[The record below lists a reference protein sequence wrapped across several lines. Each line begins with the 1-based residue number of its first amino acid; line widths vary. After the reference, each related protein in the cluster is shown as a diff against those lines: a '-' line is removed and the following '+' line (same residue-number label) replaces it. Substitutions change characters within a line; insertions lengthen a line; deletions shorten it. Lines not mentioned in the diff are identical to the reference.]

1 MTNSNQTPRADDDI
15 TGIAAYFIRN
25 RVISWMISLIF
36 LIGGA
41 AAFFGLGRLEDPAFT
56 IKDAMVVTSYP
67 GATPQQVE
75 EEVTYPLEKAIQQL
89 TYVDEVNSIS
99 SRGLSQI
106 TVTMKNN
113 YGPDDLPQ
121 IWDELRRK
129 VNDLKGSLPPGVNDP
144 QVIDDFGDVY
154 GILLAVTGDGYSYKE
169 LLDYVDYLRR
179 ELELIDGVSKV
190 SVSGQQ
196 QEQVFIEISMKR
208 LSSLGLSPSTV
219 FNLLSTQNV
228 VSDAGAVRIGSE
240 YIRIQPTGEFQNVD
254 QLGDL
259 ILTESGAQG
268 LIYLRDVAEI
278 TRGYI
283 EVPSN
288 IITFNGHLALNLGVS
303 FAQGVNVV
311 EVGQRFDRRLAEL
324 KYQQPVG
331 VEIAEIYSQPKEVDK
346 SVSGFVVSLGQAVAI
361 VIVVLLFFM
370 GLRSGLLIGLI
381 LLLTVL
387 GTFIFMK
394 YFAIDLQRI
403 SLGALV
409 IALGMLVDNAIVVVE
424 GILIGTQK
432 GRTRLQA
439 ATDIVTQTKWPLL
452 GATVIAV
459 TAFAPIG
466 LSEDSTGE
474 YCGTLFTVLLIS
486 LMLSWFTAI
495 SITPFFADIF
505 FKGQKNAAGSEDA
518 DPYNGIIFVVYR
530 RFLQL
535 CMRQA
540 WFTVIVLVVGLAA
553 SVYGFGFVK
562 QAFFPSS
569 TTPMFQA
576 DIWLPEGTDIR
587 ATNTKLKALES
598 WITQQDGVEHVTTT
612 AGKGLQRFMLT
623 YAPEKSYAAYG
634 EITTRVTSYESLDAL
649 MVKFRAHVEQQFPEV
664 NYKLKKIELGP
675 GGGAK
680 IEARLIGS
688 DPTVLRSLAAEVQGI
703 MRDDPGATNIR
714 HDWRERTKVL
724 EPKFNESQARR
735 YGITKSDVDDFLSMS
750 FSGLSIGVYRDGTTL
765 MPIVARLPEEERVDI
780 RNIEGMKIWSP
791 ALSEFIPLQQ
801 VTLGY
806 DMRWED
812 PIIVRKN
819 RKRMLT
825 VMADPDLL
833 GEETAATLQSRLQ
846 TKIEALEFP
855 PGYSLEWGG
864 EYESSADA
872 QASLFTTMP
881 MGYLFMF
888 LITVFLFNSIK
899 EPIIVWCTV
908 PLALIG
914 VTSGLL
920 LLDTPF
926 GFMALLGFLSLSG
939 MVLKNGIVLLDQ
951 IEIEMKLGKDPYV
964 AVVDAALS
972 RVRPVCMAAITTILG
987 MIPLLPDIFFKP
999 MAVTIMFGLGFATVL
1014 TLIVVPVLYRLFH
1027 SVRVPN
1033 GREPS
1038 DPSAQGMQE
1047 ATQ

>member
-1 MTNSNQTPRADDDI
+1 MSEQNKVPLSDDDV

-25 RVISWMISLIF
+25 RVISWMVSLIF
-36 LIGGA
+36 LIGGI

-99 SRGLSQI
+99 NRGLSQI

-129 VNDLKGSLPPGVNDP
+129 VNDLKVTLPPGVNEP

-154 GILLAVTGDGYSYKE
+154 GILLAVTGEGYSYKE

-179 ELELIDGVSKV
+179 ELELVDGVSKV

-196 QEQVFIEISMKR
+196 QEQVFIEVSMKK
-208 LSSLGLSPSTV
+208 LSSIGLSPNTV
-219 FNLLSTQNV
+219 FNLLSTQNI
-228 VSDAGAVRIGSE
+228 VSDAGAIRIGDE
-240 YIRIQPTGEFQNVD
+240 YIRIQPTGEFQSVD
-254 QLGDL
+254 ELGDL
-259 ILTESGAQG
+259 LITESGAQG
-268 LIYLRDVAEI
+268 LIFLKDVAEI
-278 TRGYI
+278 KRGYV

-288 IITFNGHLALNLGVS
+288 IINFNGSLALNVGVS

-311 EVGQRFDRRLAEL
+311 EVGKAFDRRLAEL
-324 KYQQPVG
+324 KFQQPVG
-331 VEIAEIYSQPKEVDK
+331 VEISEIYSQPKEVDK
-346 SVSGFVVSLGQAVAI
+346 SVSGFVISLAQAVGI
-361 VIVVLLFFM
+361 VIIVLLFFM

-394 YFAIDLQRI
+394 YLAIDLQRI

-495 SITPFFADIF
+495 SLTPFFADIF
-505 FKGQKNAAGSEDA
+505 FKGQKIKQGEGEEN
-518 DPYNGIIFVVYR
+518 DPYNGIIFVAYKK
-530 RFLQL
+530 FLEF
-535 CMRQA
+535 CMRRA
-540 WFTVIVLVVGLAA
+540 WLTVVVLIVGLGA
-553 SVYGFGFVK
+553 SVYGFTLVK
-562 QAFFPSS
+562 QSFFPSS
-569 TTPMFQA
+569 TTPIFQL
-576 DIWLPEGTDIR
+576 DVWLPEGTDIR
-587 ATNTKLKALES
+587 ATNDKLKELES
-598 WITQQDGVEHVTTT
+598 WLAEQEHVDHITTT

-634 EITTRVTSYESLDAL
+634 EITTRVDNYEAL
-649 MVKFRAHVEQQFPEV
+649 APLMARFRDHLKANYPEI
-664 NYKLKKIELGP
+664 NYKLKQIELGP

-680 IEARLIGS
+680 IEARIIGS
-688 DPTVLRSLAAEVQGI
+688 DPTVLRTIAAQVMDI
-703 MRDDPGATNIR
+703 MYADPGATNIR
-714 HDWRERTKVL
+714 HDWRERTQVL
-724 EPKFNESQARR
+724 EPQFNESQARR

-750 FSGLSIGVYRDGTTL
+750 FSGMTIGLYRDGTTL
-765 MPIVARLPEEERVDI
+765 MPIVARLPEDERIDI

-791 ALSEFIPLQQ
+791 AQSEFIPLQQ
-801 VTLGY
+801 VTMGY

-825 VMADPDLL
+825 VMADPDIL
-833 GEETAATLQSRLQ
+833 GEETASTLQKRLQ
-846 TKIEALEFP
+846 PQIEAIQMP

-864 EYESSADA
+864 EYESSGDA
-872 QASLFTTMP
+872 QESLFTTMP

-899 EPIIVWCTV
+899 EPLIVWLTV

-914 VTSGLL
+914 VTTGLL
-920 LLDTPF
+920 ALNTPF

-951 IEIEMKLGKDPYV
+951 IEIEMKSGKEAYD
-964 AVVDAALS
+964 AVVDAAVS

-999 MAVTIMFGLGFATVL
+999 MAVTIMFGLGFATIL

-1027 SVRVPN
+1027 KVSVPK
-1033 GREPS
+1033 
-1038 DPSAQGMQE
+1038 
-1047 ATQ
+1047 

>member
-1 MTNSNQTPRADDDI
+1 MSEQNKVPQSDDDV

-25 RVISWMISLIF
+25 RVISWMVSLIF
-36 LIGGA
+36 LIGGI

-99 SRGLSQI
+99 NRGLSQI

-129 VNDLKGSLPPGVNDP
+129 VNDLKVTLPPGVNEP

-179 ELELIDGVSKV
+179 ELELVDGVSKV

-196 QEQVFIEISMKR
+196 QEQVFIEVSMKK
-208 LSSLGLSPSTV
+208 LSSIGLSPNTV
-219 FNLLSTQNV
+219 FNLLSTQNI
-228 VSDAGAVRIGSE
+228 VSDAGAIRIGDE
-240 YIRIQPTGEFQNVD
+240 YIRIQPTGEFQSVD
-254 QLGDL
+254 ELGDL
-259 ILTESGAQG
+259 LITESGAQG
-268 LIYLRDVAEI
+268 LIFLKDVAEI
-278 TRGYI
+278 KRGYV

-288 IITFNGHLALNLGVS
+288 IINFNGSLALNVGVS

-311 EVGQRFDRRLAEL
+311 EVGKAFDRRLAEL

-331 VEIAEIYSQPKEVDK
+331 VEISEIYSQPKEVDK
-346 SVSGFVVSLGQAVAI
+346 SVSGFVISLAQAVGI
-361 VIVVLLFFM
+361 VIIVLLFFM

-394 YFAIDLQRI
+394 YLAIDLQRI

-495 SITPFFADIF
+495 SLTPFFADIF
-505 FKGQKNAAGSEDA
+505 FKGQKIKQGEGEGEEN
-518 DPYNGIIFVVYR
+518 DPYNGIIFVAYKK
-530 RFLQL
+530 FLEF
-535 CMRQA
+535 CMRRA
-540 WFTVIVLVVGLAA
+540 WLTVVVLIVGLGA
-553 SVYGFGFVK
+553 SVYGFTLVK
-562 QAFFPSS
+562 QSFFPSS
-569 TTPMFQA
+569 TTPIFQL
-576 DIWLPEGTDIR
+576 DVWLPEGTDIR
-587 ATNTKLKALES
+587 ATNDKLKELES
-598 WITQQDGVEHVTTT
+598 WLAEQEHVDHITTT

-634 EITTRVTSYESLDAL
+634 EITTRVDNYEAL
-649 MVKFRAHVEQQFPEV
+649 APLMARFRDHLKANYPEI
-664 NYKLKKIELGP
+664 NYKLKQIELGP

-680 IEARLIGS
+680 IEARIIGS
-688 DPTVLRSLAAEVQGI
+688 DPTVLRTIAAQVMDI
-703 MRDDPGATNIR
+703 MYADPGATNIR
-714 HDWRERTKVL
+714 H
-724 EPKFNESQARR
+724 
-735 YGITKSDVDDFLSMS
+735 
-750 FSGLSIGVYRDGTTL
+750 
-765 MPIVARLPEEERVDI
+765 
-780 RNIEGMKIWSP
+780 
-791 ALSEFIPLQQ
+791 
-801 VTLGY
+801 
-806 DMRWED
+806 
-812 PIIVRKN
+812 
-819 RKRMLT
+819 
-825 VMADPDLL
+825 
-833 GEETAATLQSRLQ
+833 
-846 TKIEALEFP
+846 
-855 PGYSLEWGG
+855 
-864 EYESSADA
+864 
-872 QASLFTTMP
+872 
-881 MGYLFMF
+881 
-888 LITVFLFNSIK
+888 
-899 EPIIVWCTV
+899 
-908 PLALIG
+908 
-914 VTSGLL
+914 
-920 LLDTPF
+920 
-926 GFMALLGFLSLSG
+926 
-939 MVLKNGIVLLDQ
+939 
-951 IEIEMKLGKDPYV
+951 
-964 AVVDAALS
+964 
-972 RVRPVCMAAITTILG
+972 
-987 MIPLLPDIFFKP
+987 
-999 MAVTIMFGLGFATVL
+999 
-1014 TLIVVPVLYRLFH
+1014 
-1027 SVRVPN
+1027 
-1033 GREPS
+1033 
-1038 DPSAQGMQE
+1038 
-1047 ATQ
+1047 

>member
-1 MTNSNQTPRADDDI
+1 MSEQNNVAPQKDDDENV

-25 RVISWMISLIF
+25 RVISWMVSLIF
-36 LIGGA
+36 LIGGIS
-41 AAFFGLGRLEDPAFT
+41 AFFGLGRLEDPAFT

-75 EEVTYPLEKAIQQL
+75 EEVTYPIEKAIQQL

-129 VNDLKGSLPPGVNDP
+129 VNDLKGTLPPGVNDP
-144 QVIDDFGDVY
+144 SVIDDFGDVY

-179 ELELIDGVSKV
+179 ELELVDGVSKV

-196 QEQVFIEISMKR
+196 QEQVFIEISMKK
-208 LSSLGLSPSTV
+208 LSSLGLSPNTV

-228 VSDAGAVRIGSE
+228 VSDAGAIRIGDE
-240 YIRIQPTGEFQNVD
+240 YIRIQPTGEFQSVD
-254 QLGDL
+254 ELGDL
-259 ILTESGAQG
+259 LLTESGAQG
-268 LIYLRDVAEI
+268 LIFLKDVADI
-278 TRGYI
+278 KRGYVD
-283 EVPSN
+283 VPTN
-288 IITFNGHLALNLGVS
+288 IINYNGELALNMGIS

-311 EVGQRFDRRLAEL
+311 EVGKAFDRRVAEL

-331 VEIAEIYSQPKEVDK
+331 VEISEIYNQPKEVDK
-346 SVSGFVVSLGQAVAI
+346 SVSGFVVSLAQAVGI

-495 SITPFFADIF
+495 SLTPFFADIF
-505 FKGQKNAAGSEDA
+505 FKGQKIKSGEGEDN
-518 DPYNGIIFVVYR
+518 DPYNGIIFVVYKK
-530 RFLQL
+530 FLNF
-535 CMRQA
+535 CMRRA
-540 WFTVIVLVVGLAA
+540 WFTVVVLVAGLAA
-553 SVYGFGFVK
+553 SVYGFTHVK

-569 TTPMFQA
+569 TTPIFQL
-576 DIWLPEGTDIR
+576 DVWLPEGTDIR
-587 ATNTKLKALES
+587 ATNDKLKELEG
-598 WITQQDGVEHVTTT
+598 WLAKQDHVEHITTT

-623 YAPEKSYAAYG
+623 YSPEKSYAAYG
-634 EITTRVTSYESLDAL
+634 EITTRVENYEAL
-649 MVKFRAHVEQQFPEV
+649 APLMDRFRDHIKTNYPEI
-664 NYKLKKIELGP
+664 NYKLKQIELGP

-680 IEARLIGS
+680 IEARVIGS
-688 DPTVLRSLAAEVQGI
+688 DPTVLRTIAAQV
-703 MRDDPGATNIR
+703 MDVMYADPGATNIR
-714 HDWRERTKVL
+714 HDWRERTQVL
-724 EPKFNESQARR
+724 EPQFNESQARR

-750 FSGLSIGVYRDGTTL
+750 FSGMNIGLYRDGTTL
-765 MPIVARLPEEERVDI
+765 MPIVARLPEDERIDI

-791 ALSEFIPLQQ
+791 AQSEFIPLQQ
-801 VTLGY
+801 VTMGY

-825 VMADPDLL
+825 VMADPDIL
-833 GEETAATLQSRLQ
+833 GEETAATLQARLQ
-846 TKIEALEFP
+846 PQIEAIEMP

-864 EYESSADA
+864 EYESSGDA
-872 QASLFTTMP
+872 KASLFTTMP

-888 LITVFLFNSIK
+888 LITIFLFNSIK
-899 EPIIVWCTV
+899 EPLIVWLTV

-914 VTSGLL
+914 VTTGLL
-920 LLDTPF
+920 ALNTPF

-951 IEIEMKLGKDPYV
+951 IEIEMKSGKDAYD
-964 AVVDAALS
+964 AVVDAAVS

-1027 SVRVPN
+1027 KVAVPK
-1033 GREPS
+1033 
-1038 DPSAQGMQE
+1038 
-1047 ATQ
+1047 

>member
-1 MTNSNQTPRADDDI
+1 
-15 TGIAAYFIRN
+15 
-25 RVISWMISLIF
+25 
-36 LIGGA
+36 
-41 AAFFGLGRLEDPAFT
+41 
-56 IKDAMVVTSYP
+56 
-67 GATPQQVE
+67 
-75 EEVTYPLEKAIQQL
+75 
-89 TYVDEVNSIS
+89 
-99 SRGLSQI
+99 
-106 TVTMKNN
+106 MK
-113 YGPDDLPQ
+113 
-121 IWDELRRK
+121 
-129 VNDLKGSLPPGVNDP
+129 
-144 QVIDDFGDVY
+144 
-154 GILLAVTGDGYSYKE
+154 
-169 LLDYVDYLRR
+169 
-179 ELELIDGVSKV
+179 
-190 SVSGQQ
+190 
-196 QEQVFIEISMKR
+196 
-208 LSSLGLSPSTV
+208 
-219 FNLLSTQNV
+219 
-228 VSDAGAVRIGSE
+228 
-240 YIRIQPTGEFQNVD
+240 
-254 QLGDL
+254 
-259 ILTESGAQG
+259 
-268 LIYLRDVAEI
+268 DVAEI
-278 TRGYI
+278 KRGYV
-283 EVPSN
+283 EVPNN
-288 IITFNGHLALNLGVS
+288 IINFNGSLALNVGVS
-303 FAQGVNVV
+303 FAEGVNVV
-311 EVGQRFDRRLAEL
+311 EVGKAFDHRLAEL

-331 VEIAEIYSQPKEVDK
+331 IEISEIYSQPKEVDK
-346 SVSGFVVSLGQAVAI
+346 SVSGFVVSLAQAVGI
-361 VIVVLLFFM
+361 VIIVLLFFM

-394 YFAIDLQRI
+394 YLAIDLQRI

-495 SITPFFADIF
+495 SLTPFFADIF
-505 FKGQKNAAGSEDA
+505 FKGQKIKQGEGEEN
-518 DPYNGIIFVVYR
+518 DPYNGVIFVIYKK
-530 RFLQL
+530 FLQF
-535 CMRQA
+535 CMRRA
-540 WFTVIVLVVGLAA
+540 WFTVVVLIAGLAA
-553 SVYGFGFVK
+553 SVYGFTFVK

-569 TTPMFQA
+569 TTPIFQL
-576 DIWLPEGTDIR
+576 DVWMPEGTDIR
-587 ATNTKLKALES
+587 ATNTTLKELES
-598 WITQQDGVEHVTTT
+598 WLAKQEHVDHITTT

-634 EITTRVTSYESLDAL
+634 EITTRMENYEAL
-649 MVKFRAHVEQQFPEV
+649 KPLMAKFREYLKANYPEI
-664 NYKLKKIELGP
+664 NYKLKQIELGP

-680 IEARLIGS
+680 IEARIIGS
-688 DPTVLRSLAAEVQGI
+688 DPTVLRTIAAQVKDI
-703 MRDDPGATNIR
+703 MYADPQATNIR
-714 HDWRERTKVL
+714 HDWRERTQVL
-724 EPKFNESQARR
+724 EPQFNESQARR

-750 FSGLSIGVYRDGTTL
+750 FSGMTIGLYRDGTTL
-765 MPIVARLPEEERVDI
+765 MPIVARLPEDERIDI

-791 ALSEFIPLQQ
+791 AQSEFIPLQQ
-801 VTLGY
+801 VTMGY

-825 VMADPDLL
+825 VMADPDIL
-833 GEETAATLQSRLQ
+833 GEETASTLQKRLQ
-846 TKIEALEFP
+846 PQIEAIQMP

-864 EYESSADA
+864 EYESSGDA
-872 QASLFTTMP
+872 QESLFTTMP

-899 EPIIVWCTV
+899 EPLIVWLTV

-914 VTSGLL
+914 VTTGLL
-920 LLDTPF
+920 ALNTPF

-951 IEIEMKLGKDPYV
+951 IEIEMKSGKEAYD
-964 AVVDAALS
+964 AVVDAAVS

-1027 SVRVPN
+1027 KVAVPKK
-1033 GREPS
+1033 
-1038 DPSAQGMQE
+1038 A
-1047 ATQ
+1047 

>member
-1 MTNSNQTPRADDDI
+1 MRDLNKSVPQSDDDV

-25 RVISWMISLIF
+25 RVISWMVALIF
-36 LIGGA
+36 LIGGI

-75 EEVTYPLEKAIQQL
+75 EEVTYPIEKAIQQL

-129 VNDLKGSLPPGVNDP
+129 VNDLKGTLPPGVNEP

-179 ELELIDGVSKV
+179 ELELVDGVSKV

-196 QEQVFIEISMKR
+196 QEQVFIEVSMKK
-208 LSSLGLSPSTV
+208 LSSIGLSPDTV

-228 VSDAGAVRIGSE
+228 VSDAGAIRIGDE
-240 YIRIQPTGEFQNVD
+240 YIRIQPTGEFQSVD
-254 QLGDL
+254 ELGDL
-259 ILTESGAQG
+259 LITESGAQG
-268 LIYLRDVAEI
+268 LIFLKDVAEI
-278 TRGYI
+278 KRGYV
-283 EVPSN
+283 EVPNN
-288 IITFNGHLALNLGVS
+288 IINFNGSLALNVGVS
-303 FAQGVNVV
+303 FAEGVNVV
-311 EVGQRFDRRLAEL
+311 EVGRAFDHRLAEL

-331 VEIAEIYSQPKEVDK
+331 IEISEIYSQPKEVDK
-346 SVSGFVVSLGQAVAI
+346 SVSGFVVSLAQAVGI
-361 VIVVLLFFM
+361 VIIVLLFFM

-394 YFAIDLQRI
+394 YLAIDLQRI

-495 SITPFFADIF
+495 SLTPFFADIF
-505 FKGQKNAAGSEDA
+505 FKGQKIKQGEGEEN
-518 DPYNGIIFVVYR
+518 DPYNGVIFVIYKK
-530 RFLQL
+530 FLQF
-535 CMRQA
+535 CMRRA
-540 WFTVIVLVVGLAA
+540 WFTVVVLIAGLAA
-553 SVYGFGFVK
+553 SVYGFTFVK

-569 TTPMFQA
+569 TTPIFQL
-576 DIWLPEGTDIR
+576 DVWMPEGTDIR
-587 ATNTKLKALES
+587 ATDTTLKELES
-598 WITQQDGVEHVTTT
+598 WLAKQEHVDHITTT

-634 EITTRVTSYESLDAL
+634 EITTRMENYEAL
-649 MVKFRAHVEQQFPEV
+649 KPLMAKFREYLKANYPEI
-664 NYKLKKIELGP
+664 NYKLKQIELGP

-680 IEARLIGS
+680 IEARIIGS
-688 DPTVLRSLAAEVQGI
+688 DPTILRTIAAQVKDI
-703 MRDDPGATNIR
+703 MYADPQATNIR
-714 HDWRERTKVL
+714 HDWRERTQVL
-724 EPKFNESQARR
+724 EPQFNESQARR

-750 FSGLSIGVYRDGTTL
+750 FSGMTIGLYRDGTTL
-765 MPIVARLPEEERVDI
+765 MPIVARLPEDERIDI

-791 ALSEFIPLQQ
+791 AQSEFIPLQQ
-801 VTLGY
+801 VTMGY

-825 VMADPDLL
+825 VMADPDIL
-833 GEETAATLQSRLQ
+833 GEETASTLQKRLQ
-846 TKIEALEFP
+846 PQIEAIQMP

-864 EYESSADA
+864 EYESSGDA
-872 QASLFTTMP
+872 QESLFTTMP

-899 EPIIVWCTV
+899 EPLIVWLTV

-914 VTSGLL
+914 VTTGLL
-920 LLDTPF
+920 ALNTPF

-951 IEIEMKLGKDPYV
+951 IEIEMKSGKEAYD
-964 AVVDAALS
+964 AVVDAAVS

-1027 SVRVPN
+1027 KVAVPKQ
-1033 GREPS
+1033 
-1038 DPSAQGMQE
+1038 A
-1047 ATQ
+1047 

>member
-1 MTNSNQTPRADDDI
+1 MSDLNKSVPQSDDDV

-25 RVISWMISLIF
+25 RVISWMVALIF
-36 LIGGA
+36 LIGGI

-75 EEVTYPLEKAIQQL
+75 EEVTYPIEKAIQQL

-129 VNDLKGSLPPGVNDP
+129 VNDLKGTLPPGVNEP

-179 ELELIDGVSKV
+179 ELELVDGVSKV

-196 QEQVFIEISMKR
+196 QEQVFIEVSMKK
-208 LSSLGLSPSTV
+208 LSSIGLAPDTV

-228 VSDAGAVRIGSE
+228 VSDAGAIRIGDE
-240 YIRIQPTGEFQNVD
+240 YIRIQPTGEFQSVEE
-254 QLGDL
+254 LGDL
-259 ILTESGAQG
+259 LITESGAQG
-268 LIYLRDVAEI
+268 LIFLKDVAEI
-278 TRGYI
+278 KRGYV

-288 IITFNGHLALNLGVS
+288 VINFNGSLALNVGVS
-303 FAQGVNVV
+303 FAEGVNVV
-311 EVGQRFDRRLAEL
+311 EVGKAFDHRLAEL

-331 VEIAEIYSQPKEVDK
+331 IEISEIYSQPKEVDK
-346 SVSGFVVSLGQAVAI
+346 SVSGFVVSLAQAVGI
-361 VIVVLLFFM
+361 VIIVLLFFM

-394 YFAIDLQRI
+394 YLAIDLQRI

-495 SITPFFADIF
+495 SLTPFFADIF
-505 FKGQKNAAGSEDA
+505 FKGQKVKQGEGEEN
-518 DPYNGIIFVVYR
+518 DPYNGVIFVIYKK
-530 RFLQL
+530 FLQF
-535 CMRQA
+535 CMRRA
-540 WFTVIVLVVGLAA
+540 WFTVVVLIAGLAA
-553 SVYGFGFVK
+553 SVYGFTFVK

-569 TTPMFQA
+569 TTPIFQL
-576 DIWLPEGTDIR
+576 DVWMPEGTDIR
-587 ATNTKLKALES
+587 ATNTTLKELES
-598 WITQQDGVEHVTTT
+598 WLAKQEHVDHITTT

-634 EITTRVTSYESLDAL
+634 EITTRMENYEAL
-649 MVKFRAHVEQQFPEV
+649 KPLMAKFREYLKANYPEI
-664 NYKLKKIELGP
+664 NYKLKQIELGP

-680 IEARLIGS
+680 IEARIIGS
-688 DPTVLRSLAAEVQGI
+688 DPTVLRTIAAQVKDI
-703 MRDDPGATNIR
+703 MYADPQATNIR
-714 HDWRERTKVL
+714 HDWRERTQVL
-724 EPKFNESQARR
+724 EPQFNESQARR

-750 FSGLSIGVYRDGTTL
+750 FSGMTIGLYRDGTTL
-765 MPIVARLPEEERVDI
+765 MPIVARLPEDERIDI

-791 ALSEFIPLQQ
+791 AQSEFIPLQQ
-801 VTLGY
+801 VTMGY

-825 VMADPDLL
+825 VMADPDIL
-833 GEETAATLQSRLQ
+833 GEETASTLQKRLQ
-846 TKIEALEFP
+846 PQIEAIQLP

-864 EYESSADA
+864 EYESSGDA
-872 QASLFTTMP
+872 QESLFTTMP

-899 EPIIVWCTV
+899 EPLIVWLTV

-914 VTSGLL
+914 VTTGLL
-920 LLDTPF
+920 ALNTPF

-951 IEIEMKLGKDPYV
+951 IEIEMKSGKEAYD
-964 AVVDAALS
+964 AVVDAAVS

-1027 SVRVPN
+1027 KVAVPKQ
-1033 GREPS
+1033 
-1038 DPSAQGMQE
+1038 A
-1047 ATQ
+1047 

>member
-1 MTNSNQTPRADDDI
+1 MSNQVEQNNPDDSQ

-25 RVISWMISLIF
+25 RVISWMIALIF
-36 LIGGA
+36 LIGGVA
-41 AAFFGLGRLEDPAFT
+41 SFFGLGRLEDPAFT

-106 TVTMKNN
+106 SVSMKNN

-129 VNDLKGSLPPGVNDP
+129 VNDLKGTFPPGVNDP

-154 GILLAVTGDGYSYKE
+154 GILLAVTGEGYSYKE

-179 ELELIDGVSKV
+179 ELELVDGVSKV
-190 SVSGQQ
+190 SVTGQQ

-208 LSSLGLSPSTV
+208 LSSLGLSPTTV
-219 FNLLSTQNV
+219 FDLLSTQNV
-228 VSDAGAVRIGSE
+228 VSSAGAVRIGDE
-240 YIRIQPTGEFQNVD
+240 YIRIHPTGEFQNVE

-259 ILTESGAQG
+259 IITESGAQG
-268 LIYLRDVAEI
+268 LIYLRDVASIE
-278 TRGYI
+278 RGYV

-288 IITFNGHLALNLGVS
+288 IITFNGRLALNVGVS

-311 EVGQRFDRRLAEL
+311 DVGTRFDHRLAEL

-331 VEIAEIYSQPKEVDK
+331 IEISEIYSQPKEVDK

-361 VIVVLLFFM
+361 VIIVLLFFM

-394 YFAIDLQRI
+394 YYQIDLQRI

-432 GRTRLQA
+432 GRTRMQA

-466 LSEDSTGE
+466 LSQDATGE

-495 SITPFFADIF
+495 SLTPFFADLF
-505 FKGQKNAAGSEDA
+505 FKGQKQPQQDA
-518 DPYNGIIFVVYR
+518 DSDPYNGVIFVVYKN
-530 RFLQL
+530 FLQL
-535 CMRQA
+535 CMKRA
-540 WFTVIVLVVGLAA
+540 WLTVIVCVVGLFA
-553 SVYGFGFVK
+553 SIYGFTHVK
-562 QAFFPSS
+562 QSFFPSS
-569 TTPMFQA
+569 TTPMFQV
-576 DIWLPEGTDIR
+576 DVWLPEGTDIR
-587 ATNTKLKALES
+587 ATNTKLKALQA
-598 WITQQDGVEHVTTT
+598 WIASQEGVEHVTTT

-634 EITTRVTSYESLDAL
+634 EITTRVESYEILADL
-649 MVKFRAHVEQQFPEV
+649 MTRFRVYVEASMPEI
-664 NYKLKKIELGP
+664 NYKLKQIELGP

-680 IEARLIGS
+680 IEARIIGS
-688 DPTVLRSLAAEVQGI
+688 DPTVLRSVAAQVEEI
-703 MRDDPGATNIR
+703 MHADPGATNIR

-724 EPKFNESQARR
+724 EPQFNESQARR
-735 YGITKSDVDDFLSMS
+735 YGITKSDVDDFLAMS
-750 FSGLSIGVYRDGTTL
+750 FSGTSVGVYRDGTTL
-765 MPIVARLPEEERVDI
+765 MPIVARLPEDERVDI

-791 ALSEFIPLQQ
+791 ALSEYIPLQQ

-806 DMRWED
+806 DTRWED

-825 VMADPDLL
+825 IMADPDLL
-833 GEETAATLQSRLQ
+833 GEETAATLQKRLQ
-846 TKIEALEFP
+846 TKIEAIELP
-855 PGYSLEWGG
+855 AGYSLEWGG
-864 EYESSADA
+864 EYESSGEA

-881 MGYLFMF
+881 LGYLFMF
-888 LITVFLFNSIK
+888 LITVFLFNSVK
-899 EPIIVWCTV
+899 EPLIVWLTV

-914 VTSGLL
+914 VTTGLL
-920 LLDTPF
+920 ALNTPF

-939 MVLKNGIVLLDQ
+939 MLLKNGIVLLDQ
-951 IEIEMKLGKDPYV
+951 IEIEMKSGKDPYV
-964 AVVDAALS
+964 AVVDAAVS
-972 RVRPVCMAAITTILG
+972 RVRPVCMAAVTTILG
-987 MIPLLPDIFFKP
+987 MVPLLPDIFFKP

-1014 TLIVVPVLYRLFH
+1014 TLIVVPVLYRMFH
-1027 SVRVPN
+1027 RLDVRK
-1033 GREPS
+1033 
-1038 DPSAQGMQE
+1038 
-1047 ATQ
+1047 

>member
-1 MTNSNQTPRADDDI
+1 MSEQNKVPQSDDDV

-25 RVISWMISLIF
+25 RVISWMVSLIF
-36 LIGGA
+36 LIGGI

-99 SRGLSQI
+99 NRGLSQI

-129 VNDLKGSLPPGVNDP
+129 VNDLKVTLPPGVNEP

-179 ELELIDGVSKV
+179 ELELVDGVSKV

-196 QEQVFIEISMKR
+196 QEQVFIEVSMKK
-208 LSSLGLSPSTV
+208 LSSIGLSPNTV
-219 FNLLSTQNV
+219 FNLLSTQNI
-228 VSDAGAVRIGSE
+228 VSDAGAIRIGDE
-240 YIRIQPTGEFQNVD
+240 YIRIQPTGEFQSVD
-254 QLGDL
+254 ELGDL
-259 ILTESGAQG
+259 LITESGAQG
-268 LIYLRDVAEI
+268 LIFLKDVAEI
-278 TRGYI
+278 KRGYV

-288 IITFNGHLALNLGVS
+288 IINFNGSLALNVGVS
-303 FAQGVNVV
+303 FAKGVNVV
-311 EVGQRFDRRLAEL
+311 EVGKAFDRRLAEL

-331 VEIAEIYSQPKEVDK
+331 VEISEIYSQPKEVDK
-346 SVSGFVVSLGQAVAI
+346 SVSGFVISLAQAVGI
-361 VIVVLLFFM
+361 VIIVLLFFM

-394 YFAIDLQRI
+394 YLAIDLQRI

-495 SITPFFADIF
+495 SLTPFFADIF
-505 FKGQKNAAGSEDA
+505 FKGQKIKQGEGEEN
-518 DPYNGIIFVVYR
+518 DPYNGIIFVAYKK
-530 RFLQL
+530 FLEF
-535 CMRQA
+535 CMRRA
-540 WFTVIVLVVGLAA
+540 WLTVVVLIVGLGA
-553 SVYGFGFVK
+553 SVYGFTLVK
-562 QAFFPSS
+562 QSFFPSS
-569 TTPMFQA
+569 TTPIFQL
-576 DIWLPEGTDIR
+576 DVWLPEGTDIR
-587 ATNTKLKALES
+587 ATNDKLKELES
-598 WITQQDGVEHVTTT
+598 WLAEQEHVDHITTT

-634 EITTRVTSYESLDAL
+634 EITTRVDNYEAL
-649 MVKFRAHVEQQFPEV
+649 APLMARFRDHLKANYPEI
-664 NYKLKKIELGP
+664 NYKLKQIELGP

-680 IEARLIGS
+680 IEARIIGS
-688 DPTVLRSLAAEVQGI
+688 DPTVLRTIAAQVMDI
-703 MRDDPGATNIR
+703 MYADPGATNIR
-714 HDWRERTKVL
+714 HDWRERTQVL
-724 EPKFNESQARR
+724 EPQFNESQARR

-750 FSGLSIGVYRDGTTL
+750 FSGMTIGLYRDGTTL
-765 MPIVARLPEEERVDI
+765 MPIVARLPEDERIDI

-791 ALSEFIPLQQ
+791 AQSEFIPLQQ
-801 VTLGY
+801 VTMGY

-825 VMADPDLL
+825 VMADPDIL
-833 GEETAATLQSRLQ
+833 GEETASTLQKRLQ
-846 TKIEALEFP
+846 PQIEAIQMP

-864 EYESSADA
+864 EYESSGDA
-872 QASLFTTMP
+872 QESLFTTMP

-899 EPIIVWCTV
+899 EPLIVWLTV

-914 VTSGLL
+914 VTTGLL
-920 LLDTPF
+920 ALNTPF

-951 IEIEMKLGKDPYV
+951 IEIEMKSGKEAYD
-964 AVVDAALS
+964 AVVDAAVS

-999 MAVTIMFGLGFATVL
+999 MAVTIMFGLGFATIL

-1027 SVRVPN
+1027 KVSVPK
-1033 GREPS
+1033 
-1038 DPSAQGMQE
+1038 
-1047 ATQ
+1047 

>member
-1 MTNSNQTPRADDDI
+1 MNDNTQRSPQGDQEIA
-15 TGIAAYFIRN
+15 GIAAYFIRN

-36 LIGGA
+36 LIGGT

-89 TYVDEVNSIS
+89 PYVDEVNSLS

-106 TVTMKNN
+106 TVSMKKN
-113 YGPDDLPQ
+113 YGPNDLPQ

-129 VNDLKGSLPPGVNDP
+129 VNDLKGQLPPGVNAP

-154 GILLAVTGDGYSYKE
+154 GILLAITGEGYSYKE

-179 ELELIDGVSKV
+179 ELELVDGVSKV

-196 QEQVFIEISMKR
+196 QEQVFIEVSMKR
-208 LSSLGLSPSTV
+208 LSSLGLSPNTV
-219 FNLLSTQNV
+219 FNLLSTQNA
-228 VSDAGAVRIGSE
+228 VSDAGAIRIGDE
-240 YIRIQPTGEFQNVD
+240 YIRIHPTGEFQNVD

-259 ILTESGAQG
+259 IITESGAQG

-278 TRGYI
+278 KRGYV

-288 IITFNGHLALNLGVS
+288 IINFNGKLALNIGVS

-311 EVGQRFDRRLAEL
+311 EVGKLFDRRLAEL

-331 VEIAEIYSQPKEVDK
+331 IDIAEIYSQPKEVDK

-361 VIVVLLFFM
+361 VIIVLLFFM

-387 GTFIFMK
+387 GTFIFMQ
-394 YFAIDLQRI
+394 YFKIDLQRI

-466 LSEDSTGE
+466 LSQDATGE

-495 SITPFFADIF
+495 SLTPFFADLF
-505 FKGQKNAAGSEDA
+505 FKGHKVNTQQSGDEV
-518 DPYNGIIFVVYR
+518 DPYQGMIFVIYKN
-530 RFLQL
+530 FLEF
-535 CMRQA
+535 CMRRA
-540 WFTVIVLVVGLAA
+540 WLTMGVLLVGLFV
-553 SVYGFGFVK
+553 SLYGFTLVK

-569 TTPMFQA
+569 TTPIFQA

-587 ATNTKLKALES
+587 ATNTKLKVLQNWLAE
-598 WITQQDGVEHVTTT
+598 QDGVEHVTTT

-623 YAPEKSYAAYG
+623 YAPQKSYAAYG
-634 EITTRVTSYESLDAL
+634 EITTRVTNYEAL
-649 MVKFRAHVEQQFPEV
+649 APLMAKFRQYIGNHFPEI
-664 NYKLKKIELGP
+664 NYKLKQIELGP

-680 IEARLIGS
+680 IETRIVGS
-688 DPTVLRSLAAEVQGI
+688 DPTVLRSIASQVMDVMYA
-703 MRDDPGATNIR
+703 DPGATNVR
-714 HDWRERTKVL
+714 HNWRERTKVL
-724 EPKFNESQARR
+724 EPQFNESQARR
-735 YGITKSDVDDFLSMS
+735 YGITKSDVDEFLAMS
-750 FSGLSIGVYRDGTTL
+750 FSGKAIGVYRDGTTL
-765 MPIVARLPEEERVDI
+765 MPIVARLPEAERVDI

-791 ALSEFIPLQQ
+791 ALGEYIPLQQ

-806 DMRWED
+806 ELKWED

-819 RKRMLT
+819 RKRILT
-825 VMADPDLL
+825 VMADPDIL
-833 GEETAATLQSRLQ
+833 GEETAATLQTRLMPA
-846 TKIEALEFP
+846 IEAIPMP

-864 EYESSADA
+864 EYESSRDA
-872 QASLFTTMP
+872 QASLFQTMP

-888 LITVFLFNSIK
+888 LITVFLFNSVK
-899 EPIIVWCTV
+899 EPLIVWLTV
-908 PLALIG
+908 PLAVIG
-914 VTSGLL
+914 VTTGLL
-920 LLDTPF
+920 ALNTPF

-939 MVLKNGIVLLDQ
+939 MLLKNGIVLLDQ
-951 IEIEMKLGKDPYV
+951 IEIEMKSGKDPYI
-964 AVVDAALS
+964 AVVDASLS

-987 MIPLLPDIFFKP
+987 MVPLLPDIFFKP

-1027 SVRVPN
+1027 KVAVPK
-1033 GREPS
+1033 
-1038 DPSAQGMQE
+1038 
-1047 ATQ
+1047 

>member
-1 MTNSNQTPRADDDI
+1 MSEQNKVPQSDDDV

-25 RVISWMISLIF
+25 RVISWMVSLIF
-36 LIGGA
+36 LIGGI

-99 SRGLSQI
+99 NRGLSQI

-129 VNDLKGSLPPGVNDP
+129 VNDLKVTLPPGVNEP

-179 ELELIDGVSKV
+179 ELELVDGVSKV

-196 QEQVFIEISMKR
+196 QEQVFIEVSMKK
-208 LSSLGLSPSTV
+208 LSSIGLSPNTV
-219 FNLLSTQNV
+219 FNLLSTQNI
-228 VSDAGAVRIGSE
+228 VSDAGAIRIGDE
-240 YIRIQPTGEFQNVD
+240 YIRIQPTGEFQSVD
-254 QLGDL
+254 ELGDL
-259 ILTESGAQG
+259 LITESGAQG
-268 LIYLRDVAEI
+268 LIFLKDVAEI
-278 TRGYI
+278 KRGYV

-288 IITFNGHLALNLGVS
+288 IINFNGSLALNVGVS

-311 EVGQRFDRRLAEL
+311 EVGKAFDRRLAEL

-331 VEIAEIYSQPKEVDK
+331 VEISEIYSQPKEVDK
-346 SVSGFVVSLGQAVAI
+346 SVSGFVISLAQAVGI
-361 VIVVLLFFM
+361 VIIVLLFFM

-394 YFAIDLQRI
+394 YLAIDLQRI

-495 SITPFFADIF
+495 SLTPFFADIF
-505 FKGQKNAAGSEDA
+505 FKGQKIKQGEGEEN
-518 DPYNGIIFVVYR
+518 DPYNGIIFVAYKK
-530 RFLQL
+530 FLEF
-535 CMRQA
+535 CMRRA
-540 WFTVIVLVVGLAA
+540 WLTVVVLIVGLGA
-553 SVYGFGFVK
+553 SVYGFTLVK
-562 QAFFPSS
+562 QSFFPSS
-569 TTPMFQA
+569 TTPIFQL
-576 DIWLPEGTDIR
+576 DVWLPEGTDIR
-587 ATNTKLKALES
+587 ATNDKLKELES
-598 WITQQDGVEHVTTT
+598 WLAEQEHVDHITTT

-634 EITTRVTSYESLDAL
+634 EITTRVDNYEAL
-649 MVKFRAHVEQQFPEV
+649 APLMARFRDHLKANYPEI
-664 NYKLKKIELGP
+664 NYKLKQIELGP

-680 IEARLIGS
+680 IEARIIGS
-688 DPTVLRSLAAEVQGI
+688 DPTVLRTIAAQV
-703 MRDDPGATNIR
+703 MDVMYADPGATNIR
-714 HDWRERTKVL
+714 HDWRERTQVL
-724 EPKFNESQARR
+724 EPQFNESQARR

-750 FSGLSIGVYRDGTTL
+750 FSGMTIGLYRDGTTL
-765 MPIVARLPEEERVDI
+765 MPIVARLPEDERIDI

-791 ALSEFIPLQQ
+791 AQSEFIPLQQ
-801 VTLGY
+801 VTMGY

-825 VMADPDLL
+825 VMADPDIL
-833 GEETAATLQSRLQ
+833 GEETASTLQKRLQ
-846 TKIEALEFP
+846 PQIEAIQMP

-864 EYESSADA
+864 EYESSGDA
-872 QASLFTTMP
+872 QESLFTTMP

-899 EPIIVWCTV
+899 EPLIVWLTV

-914 VTSGLL
+914 VTTGLL
-920 LLDTPF
+920 ALNTPF

-951 IEIEMKLGKDPYV
+951 IEIEMKSGKEAYD
-964 AVVDAALS
+964 AVVDAAVS

-999 MAVTIMFGLGFATVL
+999 MAVTIMFGLGFATIL

-1027 SVRVPN
+1027 KVSVPK
-1033 GREPS
+1033 
-1038 DPSAQGMQE
+1038 
-1047 ATQ
+1047 

>member
-1 MTNSNQTPRADDDI
+1 MSDLNKSVPQSDDDV

-25 RVISWMISLIF
+25 RVISWMVALIF
-36 LIGGA
+36 LIGGI

-75 EEVTYPLEKAIQQL
+75 EEVTYPIEKAIQQL

-129 VNDLKGSLPPGVNDP
+129 VNDLKGTLPPGVNEP

-179 ELELIDGVSKV
+179 ELELVDGVSKV

-196 QEQVFIEISMKR
+196 QEQVFIEVSMKK
-208 LSSLGLSPSTV
+208 LSSIGLAPDTV

-228 VSDAGAVRIGSE
+228 VSDAGAIRIGDE
-240 YIRIQPTGEFQNVD
+240 YIRIQPTGEFQSVEE
-254 QLGDL
+254 LGDL
-259 ILTESGAQG
+259 LITESGAQG
-268 LIYLRDVAEI
+268 LIFLKDVAEI
-278 TRGYI
+278 KRGYV

-288 IITFNGHLALNLGVS
+288 IINFNGSLALNVGVS
-303 FAQGVNVV
+303 FAEGVNVV
-311 EVGQRFDRRLAEL
+311 EVGKAFDHRLAEL

-331 VEIAEIYSQPKEVDK
+331 IEISEIYSQPKEVDK
-346 SVSGFVVSLGQAVAI
+346 SVSGFVVSLAQAVGI
-361 VIVVLLFFM
+361 VIIVLLFFM

-394 YFAIDLQRI
+394 YLAIDLQRI

-495 SITPFFADIF
+495 SLTPFFADIF
-505 FKGQKNAAGSEDA
+505 FKGQKIKQGEGEEN
-518 DPYNGIIFVVYR
+518 DPYNGVIFVIYKK
-530 RFLQL
+530 FLQF
-535 CMRQA
+535 CMRRA
-540 WFTVIVLVVGLAA
+540 WFTVVVLIAGLAA
-553 SVYGFGFVK
+553 SVYGFTFVK

-569 TTPMFQA
+569 TTPIFQL
-576 DIWLPEGTDIR
+576 DVWMPEGTDIR
-587 ATNTKLKALES
+587 ATNTTLKELES
-598 WITQQDGVEHVTTT
+598 WLAKQEHVDHITTT

-634 EITTRVTSYESLDAL
+634 EITTRMENYEAL
-649 MVKFRAHVEQQFPEV
+649 KPLMAKFREYLKANYPEI
-664 NYKLKKIELGP
+664 NYKLKQIELGP

-680 IEARLIGS
+680 IEARIIGS
-688 DPTVLRSLAAEVQGI
+688 DPTVLRTIAAQVKDI
-703 MRDDPGATNIR
+703 MYADPQATNIR
-714 HDWRERTKVL
+714 HDWRERTQVL
-724 EPKFNESQARR
+724 EPQFNESQARR

-750 FSGLSIGVYRDGTTL
+750 FSGMTIGLYRDGTTL
-765 MPIVARLPEEERVDI
+765 MPIVARLPEDERIDI

-791 ALSEFIPLQQ
+791 AQSEFIPLQQ
-801 VTLGY
+801 VTMGY

-825 VMADPDLL
+825 VMADPDIL
-833 GEETAATLQSRLQ
+833 GEETASTLQKRLQ
-846 TKIEALEFP
+846 PQIEAIQMP

-864 EYESSADA
+864 EYESSGDA
-872 QASLFTTMP
+872 QESLFTTMP

-899 EPIIVWCTV
+899 EPLIVWLTV

-914 VTSGLL
+914 VTTGLL
-920 LLDTPF
+920 ALNTPF

-951 IEIEMKLGKDPYV
+951 IEIEIKSGKEAYD
-964 AVVDAALS
+964 AVVDAAVS

-1027 SVRVPN
+1027 KVAVPKQ
-1033 GREPS
+1033 
-1038 DPSAQGMQE
+1038 A
-1047 ATQ
+1047 

>member
-1 MTNSNQTPRADDDI
+1 MSEQNNVAPQKDDDENV

-25 RVISWMISLIF
+25 RVISWMVSLIF
-36 LIGGA
+36 LIGGIS
-41 AAFFGLGRLEDPAFT
+41 AFFGLGRLEDPAFT

-75 EEVTYPLEKAIQQL
+75 EEVTYPIEKAIQQL

-129 VNDLKGSLPPGVNDP
+129 VNDLKGTLPPGVNDP
-144 QVIDDFGDVY
+144 SVIDDFGDVY

-179 ELELIDGVSKV
+179 ELELVDGVSKV

-196 QEQVFIEISMKR
+196 QEQVFIEISMKK
-208 LSSLGLSPSTV
+208 LSSLGLSPNTV

-228 VSDAGAVRIGSE
+228 VSDAGAIRIGDE
-240 YIRIQPTGEFQNVD
+240 YIRIQPTGEFQSVD
-254 QLGDL
+254 ELGDL
-259 ILTESGAQG
+259 LLTESGAQG
-268 LIYLRDVAEI
+268 LIFLKDVAEI
-278 TRGYI
+278 KRGYVD
-283 EVPSN
+283 VPTN
-288 IITFNGHLALNLGVS
+288 IINYNGELALNMGIS

-311 EVGQRFDRRLAEL
+311 EVGKAFDRRVAEL

-331 VEIAEIYSQPKEVDK
+331 VEISEIYNQPKEVDK
-346 SVSGFVVSLGQAVAI
+346 SVSGFVVSLAQAVGI

-495 SITPFFADIF
+495 SLTPFFADIF
-505 FKGQKNAAGSEDA
+505 FKGQKIKSGEGEDN
-518 DPYNGIIFVVYR
+518 DPYNGIIFVMYKK
-530 RFLQL
+530 FLNF
-535 CMRQA
+535 CMRRA
-540 WFTVIVLVVGLAA
+540 WFTVVVLVAGLAA
-553 SVYGFGFVK
+553 SVYGFTHVK

-569 TTPMFQA
+569 TTPIFQL
-576 DIWLPEGTDIR
+576 DVWLPEGTDIR
-587 ATNTKLKALES
+587 ATNDKLKELEG
-598 WITQQDGVEHVTTT
+598 WLAEQDHVEHITTT

-623 YAPEKSYAAYG
+623 YSPEKSYAAYG
-634 EITTRVTSYESLDAL
+634 EITTRVENYEAL
-649 MVKFRAHVEQQFPEV
+649 APLMDRFRDHIKTNYPEI
-664 NYKLKKIELGP
+664 NYKLKQIELGP

-680 IEARLIGS
+680 IEARVIGS
-688 DPTVLRSLAAEVQGI
+688 DPTVLRTIAAQV
-703 MRDDPGATNIR
+703 MDVMYADPGATNIR
-714 HDWRERTKVL
+714 HDWRERTQVL
-724 EPKFNESQARR
+724 EPQFNESQARR

-750 FSGLSIGVYRDGTTL
+750 FSGMNIGLYRDGTTL
-765 MPIVARLPEEERVDI
+765 MPIVARLPEDERIDI

-791 ALSEFIPLQQ
+791 AQSEFIPLQQ
-801 VTLGY
+801 VTMGY

-825 VMADPDLL
+825 VMADPDIL
-833 GEETAATLQSRLQ
+833 GEETAATLQARLQ
-846 TKIEALEFP
+846 PQIEAIEMP

-864 EYESSADA
+864 EYESSGDA
-872 QASLFTTMP
+872 KASLFTTMP

-888 LITVFLFNSIK
+888 LITIFLFNSIK
-899 EPIIVWCTV
+899 EPLIVWLTV

-914 VTSGLL
+914 VTTGLL
-920 LLDTPF
+920 ALNTPF

-951 IEIEMKLGKDPYV
+951 IEIEMKSGKDAYD
-964 AVVDAALS
+964 AVVDAAVS

-1027 SVRVPN
+1027 KVAVPK
-1033 GREPS
+1033 
-1038 DPSAQGMQE
+1038 
-1047 ATQ
+1047 

>member
-1 MTNSNQTPRADDDI
+1 MSDLNKSVPQSDDDV

-25 RVISWMISLIF
+25 RVISWMVALIF
-36 LIGGA
+36 LIGGI

-75 EEVTYPLEKAIQQL
+75 EEVTYPIEKAIQQL

-129 VNDLKGSLPPGVNDP
+129 VNDLKGTLPPGVNEP

-179 ELELIDGVSKV
+179 ELELVDGVSKV

-196 QEQVFIEISMKR
+196 QEQVFIEVSMKK
-208 LSSLGLSPSTV
+208 LSSIGLAPDTV

-228 VSDAGAVRIGSE
+228 VSDAGAIRIGDE
-240 YIRIQPTGEFQNVD
+240 YIRIQPTGEFQSVD
-254 QLGDL
+254 ELGDL
-259 ILTESGAQG
+259 LITESGAQG
-268 LIYLRDVAEI
+268 LIFLKDVAEI
-278 TRGYI
+278 KRGYV
-283 EVPSN
+283 EVPNN
-288 IITFNGHLALNLGVS
+288 IINFNGSLALNVGVS
-303 FAQGVNVV
+303 FAEGVNVV
-311 EVGQRFDRRLAEL
+311 EVGKAFDHRLAEL

-331 VEIAEIYSQPKEVDK
+331 IEISEIYSQPKEVDK
-346 SVSGFVVSLGQAVAI
+346 SVSGFVVSLAQAVGI
-361 VIVVLLFFM
+361 VIIVLLFFM

-394 YFAIDLQRI
+394 YLAIDLQRI

-495 SITPFFADIF
+495 SLTPFFADIF
-505 FKGQKNAAGSEDA
+505 FKGQKIKQGEGEEN
-518 DPYNGIIFVVYR
+518 DPYNGVIFVIYKK
-530 RFLQL
+530 FLQF
-535 CMRQA
+535 CMRRA
-540 WFTVIVLVVGLAA
+540 WFTVVVLIAGLAA
-553 SVYGFGFVK
+553 SVYGFTFVK

-569 TTPMFQA
+569 TTPIFQL
-576 DIWLPEGTDIR
+576 DVWMPEGTDIR
-587 ATNTKLKALES
+587 ATNTTLKELES
-598 WITQQDGVEHVTTT
+598 WLAKQEHVDHITTT

-634 EITTRVTSYESLDAL
+634 EITTRMENYEAL
-649 MVKFRAHVEQQFPEV
+649 KPLMAKFREYLKANYPEI
-664 NYKLKKIELGP
+664 NYKLKQIELGP

-680 IEARLIGS
+680 IEARIIGS
-688 DPTVLRSLAAEVQGI
+688 DPTILRTIAAQVKDI
-703 MRDDPGATNIR
+703 MYADPQATNIR
-714 HDWRERTKVL
+714 HDWRERTQVL
-724 EPKFNESQARR
+724 EPQFNESQARR

-750 FSGLSIGVYRDGTTL
+750 FSGMTIGLYRDGTTL
-765 MPIVARLPEEERVDI
+765 MPIVARLPEDERIDI

-791 ALSEFIPLQQ
+791 AQSEFIPLQQ
-801 VTLGY
+801 VTMGY

-825 VMADPDLL
+825 VMADPDIL
-833 GEETAATLQSRLQ
+833 GEETASTLQKRLQ
-846 TKIEALEFP
+846 PQIEAIQMP

-864 EYESSADA
+864 EYESSGDA
-872 QASLFTTMP
+872 QESLFTTMP

-899 EPIIVWCTV
+899 EPLIVWLTV

-914 VTSGLL
+914 VTTGLL
-920 LLDTPF
+920 ALNTPF

-951 IEIEMKLGKDPYV
+951 IEIEMKSGKEAYD
-964 AVVDAALS
+964 AVVDAAVS

-1027 SVRVPN
+1027 KVAVPKQ
-1033 GREPS
+1033 
-1038 DPSAQGMQE
+1038 A
-1047 ATQ
+1047 

>member
-1 MTNSNQTPRADDDI
+1 MSDLNKSVPQSDDDV

-25 RVISWMISLIF
+25 RVISWMVALIF
-36 LIGGA
+36 LIGGI

-75 EEVTYPLEKAIQQL
+75 EEVTYPIEKAIQQL

-129 VNDLKGSLPPGVNDP
+129 VNDLKGTLPPGVNEP

-179 ELELIDGVSKV
+179 ELELVDGVSKV

-196 QEQVFIEISMKR
+196 QEQVFIEVSMKK
-208 LSSLGLSPSTV
+208 LSSIGLAPDTV

-228 VSDAGAVRIGSE
+228 VSDAGAIRIGDE
-240 YIRIQPTGEFQNVD
+240 YIRIQPTGEFQSVEE
-254 QLGDL
+254 LGDL
-259 ILTESGAQG
+259 LITESGAQG
-268 LIYLRDVAEI
+268 LIFLKDVAEI
-278 TRGYI
+278 KRGYV

-288 IITFNGHLALNLGVS
+288 VINFNGSLALNVGVS
-303 FAQGVNVV
+303 FAEGVNVV
-311 EVGQRFDRRLAEL
+311 EVGKAFDHRLAEL

-331 VEIAEIYSQPKEVDK
+331 IEISEIYSQPKEVDK
-346 SVSGFVVSLGQAVAI
+346 SVSGFVVSLAQAVGI
-361 VIVVLLFFM
+361 VIIVLLFFM

-394 YFAIDLQRI
+394 YLAIDLQRI

-495 SITPFFADIF
+495 SLTPFFADIF
-505 FKGQKNAAGSEDA
+505 FKGQKIKQGEGEEN
-518 DPYNGIIFVVYR
+518 DPYNGVIFVIYKK
-530 RFLQL
+530 FLQF
-535 CMRQA
+535 CMRRA
-540 WFTVIVLVVGLAA
+540 WFTVVVLIAGLAA
-553 SVYGFGFVK
+553 SVYGFTFVK

-569 TTPMFQA
+569 TTPIFQL
-576 DIWLPEGTDIR
+576 DVWMPEGTDIR
-587 ATNTKLKALES
+587 ATNTTLKELES
-598 WITQQDGVEHVTTT
+598 WLVKQEHVDHITTT

-634 EITTRVTSYESLDAL
+634 EITTRMENYEAL
-649 MVKFRAHVEQQFPEV
+649 KPLMAKFREYLKANYPEI
-664 NYKLKKIELGP
+664 NYKLKQIELGP

-680 IEARLIGS
+680 IEARIIGS
-688 DPTVLRSLAAEVQGI
+688 DPTVLRTIAAQVKDI
-703 MRDDPGATNIR
+703 MYADPQATNIR
-714 HDWRERTKVL
+714 HDWRERTQVL
-724 EPKFNESQARR
+724 EPQFNESQARR

-750 FSGLSIGVYRDGTTL
+750 FSGMTIGLYRDGTTL
-765 MPIVARLPEEERVDI
+765 MPIVARLPEDERIDI

-791 ALSEFIPLQQ
+791 AQSEFIPLQQ
-801 VTLGY
+801 VTMGY

-825 VMADPDLL
+825 VMADPDIL
-833 GEETAATLQSRLQ
+833 GEETASTLQKRLQ
-846 TKIEALEFP
+846 PQIEAIQMP

-864 EYESSADA
+864 EYESSGDA
-872 QASLFTTMP
+872 QESLFTTMP

-899 EPIIVWCTV
+899 EPLIVWLTV

-914 VTSGLL
+914 VTTGLL
-920 LLDTPF
+920 ALNTPF

-951 IEIEMKLGKDPYV
+951 IEIEMKSGKEAYD
-964 AVVDAALS
+964 AVVDAAVS

-1027 SVRVPN
+1027 KVAVPKQ
-1033 GREPS
+1033 
-1038 DPSAQGMQE
+1038 A
-1047 ATQ
+1047 

>member
-1 MTNSNQTPRADDDI
+1 MSDLNKSVPQSDDDV

-25 RVISWMISLIF
+25 RVISWMVALIF
-36 LIGGA
+36 LIGGI

-75 EEVTYPLEKAIQQL
+75 EEVTYPIEKAIQQL

-129 VNDLKGSLPPGVNDP
+129 VNDLKGTLPPGVNEP

-179 ELELIDGVSKV
+179 ELELVDGVSKV

-196 QEQVFIEISMKR
+196 QEQVFIEVSMKK
-208 LSSLGLSPSTV
+208 LSSIGLSPDTV

-228 VSDAGAVRIGSE
+228 VSDAGAIRIGDE
-240 YIRIQPTGEFQNVD
+240 YIRIQPTGEFQSVD
-254 QLGDL
+254 ELGDL
-259 ILTESGAQG
+259 LINESGAQG
-268 LIYLRDVAEI
+268 LIFLKDVAEI
-278 TRGYI
+278 KRGYV
-283 EVPSN
+283 EVPNN
-288 IITFNGHLALNLGVS
+288 IINFNGSLALNVGVS
-303 FAQGVNVV
+303 FAEGVNVV
-311 EVGQRFDRRLAEL
+311 EVGKAFDHRLAEL

-331 VEIAEIYSQPKEVDK
+331 IEISEIYSQPKEVDK
-346 SVSGFVVSLGQAVAI
+346 SVSGFVVSLAQAVGI
-361 VIVVLLFFM
+361 VIIVLLFFM

-394 YFAIDLQRI
+394 YLAIDLQRI

-495 SITPFFADIF
+495 SLTPFFADIF
-505 FKGQKNAAGSEDA
+505 FKGQKIKQGEGEEN
-518 DPYNGIIFVVYR
+518 DPYNGVIFVIYKK
-530 RFLQL
+530 FLQF
-535 CMRQA
+535 CMRRA
-540 WFTVIVLVVGLAA
+540 WFTVVVLIAGLAA
-553 SVYGFGFVK
+553 SVYGFTFVK

-569 TTPMFQA
+569 TTPIFQL
-576 DIWLPEGTDIR
+576 DVWMPEGTDIR
-587 ATNTKLKALES
+587 ATNTTLKELES
-598 WITQQDGVEHVTTT
+598 WLAKQEHVDHITTT

-634 EITTRVTSYESLDAL
+634 EITTRMENYEAL
-649 MVKFRAHVEQQFPEV
+649 KPLMAKFREYLKANYPEI
-664 NYKLKKIELGP
+664 NYKLKQIELGP

-680 IEARLIGS
+680 IEARIIGS
-688 DPTVLRSLAAEVQGI
+688 DPTILRTIAAQVKDI
-703 MRDDPGATNIR
+703 MYADPQATNIR
-714 HDWRERTKVL
+714 HDWRERTQVL
-724 EPKFNESQARR
+724 EPQFNESQARR

-750 FSGLSIGVYRDGTTL
+750 FSGMTIGLYRDGTTL
-765 MPIVARLPEEERVDI
+765 MPIVARLPEDERIDI

-791 ALSEFIPLQQ
+791 AQSEFIPLQQ
-801 VTLGY
+801 VTMGY

-825 VMADPDLL
+825 VMADPDIL
-833 GEETAATLQSRLQ
+833 GEETASTLQKRLQ
-846 TKIEALEFP
+846 PQIEAIQMP

-864 EYESSADA
+864 EYESSGDA
-872 QASLFTTMP
+872 QESLFTTMP

-899 EPIIVWCTV
+899 EPLIVWLTV

-914 VTSGLL
+914 VTTGLL
-920 LLDTPF
+920 ALNTPF

-951 IEIEMKLGKDPYV
+951 IEIEMKSGKEAYD
-964 AVVDAALS
+964 AVVDAAVS

-1027 SVRVPN
+1027 KVAVPKQ
-1033 GREPS
+1033 
-1038 DPSAQGMQE
+1038 A
-1047 ATQ
+1047 

>member
-1 MTNSNQTPRADDDI
+1 MSEQNKVPQSDDDV

-25 RVISWMISLIF
+25 RVISWMVSLIF
-36 LIGGA
+36 LIGGI

-99 SRGLSQI
+99 NRGLSQI

-129 VNDLKGSLPPGVNDP
+129 VNDLKVTLPPGVNEP

-179 ELELIDGVSKV
+179 ELELVDGVSKV

-196 QEQVFIEISMKR
+196 QEQVFIEVSMKK
-208 LSSLGLSPSTV
+208 LSSIGLSPNSV
-219 FNLLSTQNV
+219 FNLLSTQNI
-228 VSDAGAVRIGSE
+228 VSDAGAIRIGDE
-240 YIRIQPTGEFQNVD
+240 YIRIQPTGEFQSVD
-254 QLGDL
+254 ELGDL
-259 ILTESGAQG
+259 LITESGAQG
-268 LIYLRDVAEI
+268 LIFLKDVAEI
-278 TRGYI
+278 KRGYV

-288 IITFNGHLALNLGVS
+288 IINFNGSLALNVGVS

-311 EVGQRFDRRLAEL
+311 EVGKAFDRRLAEL

-331 VEIAEIYSQPKEVDK
+331 VEISEIYSQPKEVDK
-346 SVSGFVVSLGQAVAI
+346 SVSGFVISLAQAVGI
-361 VIVVLLFFM
+361 VIIVLLFFM

-394 YFAIDLQRI
+394 YLAIDLQRI

-495 SITPFFADIF
+495 SLTPFFADIF
-505 FKGQKNAAGSEDA
+505 FKGQKIKQGEGEEN
-518 DPYNGIIFVVYR
+518 DPYNGIIFVAYKK
-530 RFLQL
+530 FLEF
-535 CMRQA
+535 CMRRA
-540 WFTVIVLVVGLAA
+540 WLTVVVLIVGLGA
-553 SVYGFGFVK
+553 SVYGFTLVK
-562 QAFFPSS
+562 QSFFPSS
-569 TTPMFQA
+569 TTPIFQL
-576 DIWLPEGTDIR
+576 DVWLPEGTDIR
-587 ATNTKLKALES
+587 ATNDKLKELES
-598 WITQQDGVEHVTTT
+598 WLAEQEHVDHITTT

-634 EITTRVTSYESLDAL
+634 EITTRVDNYEAL
-649 MVKFRAHVEQQFPEV
+649 APLMARFRDHLKANYPEI
-664 NYKLKKIELGP
+664 NYKLKQIELGP

-680 IEARLIGS
+680 IEARIIGS
-688 DPTVLRSLAAEVQGI
+688 DPTVLRTIAAQVMDI
-703 MRDDPGATNIR
+703 MYADPGATNIR
-714 HDWRERTKVL
+714 HDWRERTQVL
-724 EPKFNESQARR
+724 EPQFNESQARR

-750 FSGLSIGVYRDGTTL
+750 FSGMTIGLYRDGTTL
-765 MPIVARLPEEERVDI
+765 MPIVARLPEDERIDI

-791 ALSEFIPLQQ
+791 AQSEFIPLQQ
-801 VTLGY
+801 VTMGY

-825 VMADPDLL
+825 VMADPDIL
-833 GEETAATLQSRLQ
+833 GEETASTLQKRLQ
-846 TKIEALEFP
+846 PQIEAIQMP

-864 EYESSADA
+864 EYESSGDA
-872 QASLFTTMP
+872 QESLFTTMP

-899 EPIIVWCTV
+899 EPLIVWLTV

-914 VTSGLL
+914 VTTGLL
-920 LLDTPF
+920 ALNTPF

-951 IEIEMKLGKDPYV
+951 IEIEMKSGKEAYD
-964 AVVDAALS
+964 AVVDAAVS

-999 MAVTIMFGLGFATVL
+999 MAVTIMFGLGFATIL

-1027 SVRVPN
+1027 KVSVPK
-1033 GREPS
+1033 
-1038 DPSAQGMQE
+1038 
-1047 ATQ
+1047 

>member
-1 MTNSNQTPRADDDI
+1 MSDLNKSVPQSDDDV

-25 RVISWMISLIF
+25 RVISWMVALIF
-36 LIGGA
+36 LIGGI

-75 EEVTYPLEKAIQQL
+75 EEVTYPIEKAIQQL

-129 VNDLKGSLPPGVNDP
+129 VNDLKGTLPPGVNEP

-179 ELELIDGVSKV
+179 ELELVDGVSKV

-196 QEQVFIEISMKR
+196 QEQVFIEVSMKK
-208 LSSLGLSPSTV
+208 LSSIGLSPDTV

-228 VSDAGAVRIGSE
+228 VSDAGAIRIGDE
-240 YIRIQPTGEFQNVD
+240 YIRIQPTGEFQSVD
-254 QLGDL
+254 ELGDL
-259 ILTESGAQG
+259 LITESGAQG
-268 LIYLRDVAEI
+268 LIFLKDVAEI
-278 TRGYI
+278 KRGYV
-283 EVPSN
+283 EVPNN
-288 IITFNGHLALNLGVS
+288 IINFNGSLALNVGVS
-303 FAQGVNVV
+303 FAEGVNVV
-311 EVGQRFDRRLAEL
+311 EVGKAFDHRLAEL

-331 VEIAEIYSQPKEVDK
+331 IEISEIYSQPKEVDK
-346 SVSGFVVSLGQAVAI
+346 SVSGFVVSLAQAVGI
-361 VIVVLLFFM
+361 VIIVLLFFM

-394 YFAIDLQRI
+394 YLAIDLQRI

-495 SITPFFADIF
+495 SLTPFFADIF
-505 FKGQKNAAGSEDA
+505 FKGQKIKQGEGEEN
-518 DPYNGIIFVVYR
+518 DPYNGVIFVIYKK
-530 RFLQL
+530 FLQF
-535 CMRQA
+535 CMRRA
-540 WFTVIVLVVGLAA
+540 WFTVVVLIAGLAA
-553 SVYGFGFVK
+553 SVYGFTFVK

-569 TTPMFQA
+569 TTPIFQL
-576 DIWLPEGTDIR
+576 DVWMPEGTDIR
-587 ATNTKLKALES
+587 ATNTTLKELES
-598 WITQQDGVEHVTTT
+598 WLAKQEHVDHITTT

-634 EITTRVTSYESLDAL
+634 EITTRMENYEAL
-649 MVKFRAHVEQQFPEV
+649 KPLMAKFREYLKANYPEI
-664 NYKLKKIELGP
+664 NYKLKQIELGP

-680 IEARLIGS
+680 IEARIIGS
-688 DPTVLRSLAAEVQGI
+688 DPTVLRTIAAQVKDI
-703 MRDDPGATNIR
+703 MYADPQATNIR
-714 HDWRERTKVL
+714 HDWRERTQVL
-724 EPKFNESQARR
+724 EPQFNESQARR

-750 FSGLSIGVYRDGTTL
+750 FSGMTIGLYRDGTTL
-765 MPIVARLPEEERVDI
+765 MPIVARLPEDERIDI

-791 ALSEFIPLQQ
+791 AQSEFIPLQQ
-801 VTLGY
+801 VTMGY

-825 VMADPDLL
+825 VMADPDIL
-833 GEETAATLQSRLQ
+833 GEETASTLQKRLQ
-846 TKIEALEFP
+846 PQIEAIQMP

-864 EYESSADA
+864 EYESSGDA
-872 QASLFTTMP
+872 QESLFTTMP

-899 EPIIVWCTV
+899 EPLIVWLTV

-914 VTSGLL
+914 VTTGLL
-920 LLDTPF
+920 ALNTPF

-951 IEIEMKLGKDPYV
+951 IEIEMKSGKEAYD
-964 AVVDAALS
+964 AVVDAAVS

-1027 SVRVPN
+1027 KVAVPKL
-1033 GREPS
+1033 
-1038 DPSAQGMQE
+1038 A
-1047 ATQ
+1047 

>member
-1 MTNSNQTPRADDDI
+1 MSEQNKVPQSDDDV

-25 RVISWMISLIF
+25 RVISWMVSLIF
-36 LIGGA
+36 LIGGI

-99 SRGLSQI
+99 NRGLSQI

-129 VNDLKGSLPPGVNDP
+129 VNDLKVTLPPGVNEP

-179 ELELIDGVSKV
+179 ELELVDGVSKV

-196 QEQVFIEISMKR
+196 QEQVFIEVSMKK
-208 LSSLGLSPSTV
+208 LSSIGLSPNTV
-219 FNLLSTQNV
+219 FNLLSTQNI
-228 VSDAGAVRIGSE
+228 VSDAGAIRIGDE
-240 YIRIQPTGEFQNVD
+240 YIRIQPTGEFQSVD
-254 QLGDL
+254 ELGDL
-259 ILTESGAQG
+259 LITESGAQG
-268 LIYLRDVAEI
+268 LIFLKDVAEI
-278 TRGYI
+278 KRGYV

-288 IITFNGHLALNLGVS
+288 IINFNGSLALNVGVS

-311 EVGQRFDRRLAEL
+311 EVGKAFDRRLAEL

-331 VEIAEIYSQPKEVDK
+331 VEISEIYSQPKEVDK
-346 SVSGFVVSLGQAVAI
+346 SVSGFVISLAQAVGI
-361 VIVVLLFFM
+361 VIIVLLFFM

-394 YFAIDLQRI
+394 YLAIDLQRI

-495 SITPFFADIF
+495 SLTPFFADIF
-505 FKGQKNAAGSEDA
+505 FKGQKIKQGEGEEN
-518 DPYNGIIFVVYR
+518 DPYNGIIFVAYKK
-530 RFLQL
+530 FLEF
-535 CMRQA
+535 CMRRA
-540 WFTVIVLVVGLAA
+540 WLTVVVLIVGLGA
-553 SVYGFGFVK
+553 SVYGFTLVK
-562 QAFFPSS
+562 QSFFPSS
-569 TTPMFQA
+569 TTPIFQL
-576 DIWLPEGTDIR
+576 DVWLPEGTDIR
-587 ATNTKLKALES
+587 ATNDKLKELES
-598 WITQQDGVEHVTTT
+598 WLAEQEHVDHITTT

-634 EITTRVTSYESLDAL
+634 EITTRVDNYEAL
-649 MVKFRAHVEQQFPEV
+649 APLMARFRDYLKSNYPEI
-664 NYKLKKIELGP
+664 NYKLKQIELGP

-680 IEARLIGS
+680 IEARIIGS
-688 DPTVLRSLAAEVQGI
+688 DPTVLRTIAAQVMDI
-703 MRDDPGATNIR
+703 MYADPGATNIR
-714 HDWRERTKVL
+714 HDWRERTQVL
-724 EPKFNESQARR
+724 EPQFNESQARR

-750 FSGLSIGVYRDGTTL
+750 FSGMTIGLYRDGTTL
-765 MPIVARLPEEERVDI
+765 MPIVARLPEDERIDI

-791 ALSEFIPLQQ
+791 AQSEFIPLQQ
-801 VTLGY
+801 VTMGY

-825 VMADPDLL
+825 VMADPDIL
-833 GEETAATLQSRLQ
+833 GEETASTLQKRLQ
-846 TKIEALEFP
+846 PQIEAIQMP

-864 EYESSADA
+864 EYESSGDA
-872 QASLFTTMP
+872 QESLFTTMP

-899 EPIIVWCTV
+899 EPLIVWLTV

-914 VTSGLL
+914 VTTGLL
-920 LLDTPF
+920 ALNTPF

-951 IEIEMKLGKDPYV
+951 IEIEMKSGKEAYD
-964 AVVDAALS
+964 AVVDAAVS

-999 MAVTIMFGLGFATVL
+999 MAVTIMFGLGFATIL

-1027 SVRVPN
+1027 KVSVPK
-1033 GREPS
+1033 
-1038 DPSAQGMQE
+1038 
-1047 ATQ
+1047 

>member
-1 MTNSNQTPRADDDI
+1 MSEQKKVPQSDDDV

-25 RVISWMISLIF
+25 RVISWMVSLIF
-36 LIGGA
+36 LIGGI

-99 SRGLSQI
+99 NRGLSQI

-129 VNDLKGSLPPGVNDP
+129 VNDLKVTLPPGVNEP

-179 ELELIDGVSKV
+179 ELELVDGVSKV

-196 QEQVFIEISMKR
+196 QEQVFIEVSMKK
-208 LSSLGLSPSTV
+208 LSSIGLSPNTV
-219 FNLLSTQNV
+219 FDLLSTQNI
-228 VSDAGAVRIGSE
+228 VSDAGAIRIGDE
-240 YIRIQPTGEFQNVD
+240 YIRIQPTGEFQSVD
-254 QLGDL
+254 ELGDL
-259 ILTESGAQG
+259 LITESGAQG
-268 LIYLRDVAEI
+268 LIFLKDVAEI
-278 TRGYI
+278 KRGYV

-288 IITFNGHLALNLGVS
+288 IINFNGSLALNVGVS

-311 EVGQRFDRRLAEL
+311 EVGKAFDRRLAEL

-331 VEIAEIYSQPKEVDK
+331 VEISEIYSQPKEVDK
-346 SVSGFVVSLGQAVAI
+346 SVSGFVISLAQAVGI
-361 VIVVLLFFM
+361 VIIVLLFFM

-394 YFAIDLQRI
+394 YLAIDLQRI

-495 SITPFFADIF
+495 SLTPFFADIF
-505 FKGQKNAAGSEDA
+505 FKGQKIKQGEGEEN
-518 DPYNGIIFVVYR
+518 DPYNGIIFVAYKK
-530 RFLQL
+530 FLEF
-535 CMRQA
+535 CMRRA
-540 WFTVIVLVVGLAA
+540 WLTVLVLIVGLGAG
-553 SVYGFGFVK
+553 VYGFTLVK
-562 QAFFPSS
+562 QSFFPSS
-569 TTPMFQA
+569 TTPIFQL
-576 DIWLPEGTDIR
+576 DVWLPEGTDIR
-587 ATNTKLKALES
+587 ATNDKLKELES
-598 WITQQDGVEHVTTT
+598 WLAEQEHVDHITTT

-634 EITTRVTSYESLDAL
+634 EITTRVDNYEAL
-649 MVKFRAHVEQQFPEV
+649 APLMARFRDHLKANYPEI
-664 NYKLKKIELGP
+664 NYKLKQIELGP

-680 IEARLIGS
+680 IEARIIGS
-688 DPTVLRSLAAEVQGI
+688 DPTVLRTIAAQVMDI
-703 MRDDPGATNIR
+703 MYADPGATNIR
-714 HDWRERTKVL
+714 HDWRERTQVL
-724 EPKFNESQARR
+724 EPQFNESQARR

-750 FSGLSIGVYRDGTTL
+750 FSGMTIGLYRDGTTL
-765 MPIVARLPEEERVDI
+765 MPIVARLPEDERIDI

-791 ALSEFIPLQQ
+791 AQSEFIPLQQ
-801 VTLGY
+801 VTMGY

-825 VMADPDLL
+825 VMADPDIL
-833 GEETAATLQSRLQ
+833 GEETASTLQKRLQ
-846 TKIEALEFP
+846 PQIEAIQMP

-864 EYESSADA
+864 EYESSGDA
-872 QASLFTTMP
+872 QESLFTTMP

-899 EPIIVWCTV
+899 EPLIVWLTV

-914 VTSGLL
+914 VTTGLL
-920 LLDTPF
+920 ALNTPF

-951 IEIEMKLGKDPYV
+951 IEIEMKSGKEAYD
-964 AVVDAALS
+964 AVVDAAVS

-999 MAVTIMFGLGFATVL
+999 MAVTIMFGLGFATIL

-1027 SVRVPN
+1027 KVSVPK
-1033 GREPS
+1033 
-1038 DPSAQGMQE
+1038 
-1047 ATQ
+1047 

>member
-1 MTNSNQTPRADDDI
+1 MSEQNKVPQSDDDV

-25 RVISWMISLIF
+25 RVISWMVSLIF
-36 LIGGA
+36 LIGGI

-99 SRGLSQI
+99 NRGLSQI

-129 VNDLKGSLPPGVNDP
+129 VNDLKVTLPPGVNEP

-179 ELELIDGVSKV
+179 ELELVDGVSKV

-196 QEQVFIEISMKR
+196 QEQVFIEVSMKK
-208 LSSLGLSPSTV
+208 LSSIGLSPNTV
-219 FNLLSTQNV
+219 FNLLSTQNI
-228 VSDAGAVRIGSE
+228 VSDAGAIRIGDE
-240 YIRIQPTGEFQNVD
+240 YIRIQPTGEFQSVEE
-254 QLGDL
+254 LGDL
-259 ILTESGAQG
+259 LITESGAQG
-268 LIYLRDVAEI
+268 LIFLKDVAEI
-278 TRGYI
+278 KRGYV

-288 IITFNGHLALNLGVS
+288 IINFNGSLALNVGVS

-311 EVGQRFDRRLAEL
+311 EVGKAFDRRLAEL

-331 VEIAEIYSQPKEVDK
+331 VEISEIYSQPKEVDK
-346 SVSGFVVSLGQAVAI
+346 SVSGFVISLAQAVGI
-361 VIVVLLFFM
+361 VIIVLLFFM

-394 YFAIDLQRI
+394 YLAIDLQRI

-495 SITPFFADIF
+495 SLTPFFADIF
-505 FKGQKNAAGSEDA
+505 FKGQKIKQGEGEEN
-518 DPYNGIIFVVYR
+518 DPYNGIIFVAYKK
-530 RFLQL
+530 FLEF
-535 CMRQA
+535 CMRSA
-540 WFTVIVLVVGLAA
+540 WLTVLVLIVGLGA
-553 SVYGFGFVK
+553 SVYGFTLVK
-562 QAFFPSS
+562 QSFFPSS
-569 TTPMFQA
+569 TTPIFQL
-576 DIWLPEGTDIR
+576 DVWLPEGTDIR
-587 ATNTKLKALES
+587 ATNDKLKELES
-598 WITQQDGVEHVTTT
+598 WLAEQEHVDHITTT

-634 EITTRVTSYESLDAL
+634 EITTRVDNYEELAPL
-649 MVKFRAHVEQQFPEV
+649 MARFRDHLKANYPEI
-664 NYKLKKIELGP
+664 NYKLKQIELGP

-680 IEARLIGS
+680 IEARIIGS
-688 DPTVLRSLAAEVQGI
+688 DPTVLRTIAAQVMDI
-703 MRDDPGATNIR
+703 MYADPGATNIR
-714 HDWRERTKVL
+714 HDWRERTQVL
-724 EPKFNESQARR
+724 EPQFNESQARR

-750 FSGLSIGVYRDGTTL
+750 FSGMTIGLYRDGTTL
-765 MPIVARLPEEERVDI
+765 MPIVARLPEDERIDI

-791 ALSEFIPLQQ
+791 AQSEFIPLQQ
-801 VTLGY
+801 VTMGY

-825 VMADPDLL
+825 VMADPDIL
-833 GEETAATLQSRLQ
+833 GEETASTLQKRLQ
-846 TKIEALEFP
+846 PQIEAIQMP

-864 EYESSADA
+864 EYESSGDA
-872 QASLFTTMP
+872 QESLFTTMP

-899 EPIIVWCTV
+899 EPLIVWLTV

-914 VTSGLL
+914 VTTGLL
-920 LLDTPF
+920 ALNTPF

-951 IEIEMKLGKDPYV
+951 IEIEMKSGKEAYD
-964 AVVDAALS
+964 AVVDAAVS

-999 MAVTIMFGLGFATVL
+999 MAVTIMFGLGFATIL

-1027 SVRVPN
+1027 KVSVPK
-1033 GREPS
+1033 
-1038 DPSAQGMQE
+1038 
-1047 ATQ
+1047 

>member
-1 MTNSNQTPRADDDI
+1 MSEQNKVPQRDDDV

-25 RVISWMISLIF
+25 RVISWMVSLIF
-36 LIGGA
+36 LIGGI

-99 SRGLSQI
+99 NRGLSQI

-129 VNDLKGSLPPGVNDP
+129 VNDLKVTLPPGVNEP

-179 ELELIDGVSKV
+179 ELELVDGVSKV

-196 QEQVFIEISMKR
+196 QEQVFIEVSMKK
-208 LSSLGLSPSTV
+208 LSSIGLSPNTV
-219 FNLLSTQNV
+219 FNLLSTQNI
-228 VSDAGAVRIGSE
+228 VSDAGAIRIGDE
-240 YIRIQPTGEFQNVD
+240 YIRIQPTGEFQSVD
-254 QLGDL
+254 ELGDL
-259 ILTESGAQG
+259 LITESGAQG
-268 LIYLRDVAEI
+268 LIFLKDVAEI
-278 TRGYI
+278 KRGYV

-288 IITFNGHLALNLGVS
+288 IINFNGSLALNVGVS

-311 EVGQRFDRRLAEL
+311 EVGKAFDRRLAEL

-331 VEIAEIYSQPKEVDK
+331 VEISEIYSQPKEVDK
-346 SVSGFVVSLGQAVAI
+346 SVSGFVISLAQAVGI
-361 VIVVLLFFM
+361 VIIVLLFFM

-394 YFAIDLQRI
+394 YLAIDLQRI

-495 SITPFFADIF
+495 SLTPFFADIF
-505 FKGQKNAAGSEDA
+505 FKGQKIKQGEGEEN
-518 DPYNGIIFVVYR
+518 DPYNGIIFVAYKK
-530 RFLQL
+530 FLEF
-535 CMRQA
+535 CMRRA
-540 WFTVIVLVVGLAA
+540 WLTVVVLIVGLGA
-553 SVYGFGFVK
+553 SVYGFTLVK
-562 QAFFPSS
+562 QSFFPSS
-569 TTPMFQA
+569 TTPIFQL
-576 DIWLPEGTDIR
+576 DVWLPEGTDIR
-587 ATNTKLKALES
+587 ATNDKLKELES
-598 WITQQDGVEHVTTT
+598 WLAEQEHVDHITTT

-634 EITTRVTSYESLDAL
+634 EITTRVDNYEAL
-649 MVKFRAHVEQQFPEV
+649 APLMARFRDHLKANYPEI
-664 NYKLKKIELGP
+664 NYKLKQIELGP

-680 IEARLIGS
+680 IEARIIGS
-688 DPTVLRSLAAEVQGI
+688 DPTVLRTIAAQVMDI
-703 MRDDPGATNIR
+703 MYADPGATNIR
-714 HDWRERTKVL
+714 HDWRERTQVL
-724 EPKFNESQARR
+724 EPQFNESQARR

-750 FSGLSIGVYRDGTTL
+750 FSGMTIGLYRDGTTL
-765 MPIVARLPEEERVDI
+765 MPIVARLPEDERIDI

-791 ALSEFIPLQQ
+791 AQSEFIPLQQ
-801 VTLGY
+801 VTMGY

-825 VMADPDLL
+825 VMADPDIL
-833 GEETAATLQSRLQ
+833 GEETASTLQKRLQ
-846 TKIEALEFP
+846 PQIEAIQMP

-864 EYESSADA
+864 EYESSGDA
-872 QASLFTTMP
+872 QESLFTTMP

-899 EPIIVWCTV
+899 EPLIVWLTV

-914 VTSGLL
+914 VTTGLL
-920 LLDTPF
+920 ALNTPF

-951 IEIEMKLGKDPYV
+951 IEIEMKSGKEAYD
-964 AVVDAALS
+964 AVVDAAVS

-999 MAVTIMFGLGFATVL
+999 MAVTIMFGLGFATIL

-1027 SVRVPN
+1027 KVSVPK
-1033 GREPS
+1033 
-1038 DPSAQGMQE
+1038 
-1047 ATQ
+1047 

>member
-1 MTNSNQTPRADDDI
+1 MSEQNKVPQSDDDV

-25 RVISWMISLIF
+25 RVISWMVSLIF
-36 LIGGA
+36 LIGGI

-99 SRGLSQI
+99 NRGLSQI
-106 TVTMKNN
+106 SVTMKNN

-129 VNDLKGSLPPGVNDP
+129 VNDLKVTLPPGVNEP

-179 ELELIDGVSKV
+179 ELELVDGVSKV

-196 QEQVFIEISMKR
+196 QEQVFIEVSMKK
-208 LSSLGLSPSTV
+208 LSSIGLSPNTV
-219 FNLLSTQNV
+219 FNLLSTQNI
-228 VSDAGAVRIGSE
+228 VSDAGAIRIGDE
-240 YIRIQPTGEFQNVD
+240 YIRIQPTGEFQSVD
-254 QLGDL
+254 ELGDL
-259 ILTESGAQG
+259 LITESGAQG
-268 LIYLRDVAEI
+268 LIFLKDVAEI
-278 TRGYI
+278 KRGYV

-288 IITFNGHLALNLGVS
+288 IINFNGSLALNVGVS

-311 EVGQRFDRRLAEL
+311 LVGKAFDRRLAEL

-331 VEIAEIYSQPKEVDK
+331 VEISEIYSQPKEVDK
-346 SVSGFVVSLGQAVAI
+346 SVSGFVISLAQAVGI
-361 VIVVLLFFM
+361 VIIVLLFFM

-394 YFAIDLQRI
+394 YLAIDLQRI

-495 SITPFFADIF
+495 SLTPFFADIF
-505 FKGQKNAAGSEDA
+505 FKGQKIKQGEGEEN
-518 DPYNGIIFVVYR
+518 DPYNGIIFVAYKK
-530 RFLQL
+530 FLEF
-535 CMRQA
+535 CMRRA
-540 WFTVIVLVVGLAA
+540 WLTVLVLIVGLGA
-553 SVYGFGFVK
+553 SVYGFTLVK
-562 QAFFPSS
+562 QSFFPSS
-569 TTPMFQA
+569 TTPIFQL
-576 DIWLPEGTDIR
+576 DVWLPEGTDIR
-587 ATNTKLKALES
+587 ATNDKLKELES
-598 WITQQDGVEHVTTT
+598 WLAEQEHVDHITTT

-634 EITTRVTSYESLDAL
+634 EITTRVDNYEAL
-649 MVKFRAHVEQQFPEV
+649 APLMARFRDHLKANYPEI
-664 NYKLKKIELGP
+664 NYKLKQIELGP

-680 IEARLIGS
+680 IEARIIGS
-688 DPTVLRSLAAEVQGI
+688 DPTVLRTIAAQVMDI
-703 MRDDPGATNIR
+703 MYADPGATNIR
-714 HDWRERTKVL
+714 HDWRERTQVL
-724 EPKFNESQARR
+724 EPQFNESQARR

-750 FSGLSIGVYRDGTTL
+750 FSGMTIGLYRDGTTL
-765 MPIVARLPEEERVDI
+765 MPIVARLPEDERIDI

-791 ALSEFIPLQQ
+791 AQSEFIPLQQ
-801 VTLGY
+801 VTMGY

-825 VMADPDLL
+825 VMADPDIL
-833 GEETAATLQSRLQ
+833 GEETASTLQKRLQ
-846 TKIEALEFP
+846 PQIEAIQMP

-864 EYESSADA
+864 EYESSGDA
-872 QASLFTTMP
+872 QESLFTTMP

-899 EPIIVWCTV
+899 EPLIVWLTV

-914 VTSGLL
+914 VTTGLL
-920 LLDTPF
+920 ALNTPF

-951 IEIEMKLGKDPYV
+951 IEIEMKSGKEAYD
-964 AVVDAALS
+964 AVVDAAVS

-999 MAVTIMFGLGFATVL
+999 MAVTIMFGLGFATIL

-1027 SVRVPN
+1027 KVSVPK
-1033 GREPS
+1033 
-1038 DPSAQGMQE
+1038 
-1047 ATQ
+1047 

>member
-1 MTNSNQTPRADDDI
+1 MSKQNKVPQSDDDV

-25 RVISWMISLIF
+25 RVISWMVSLIF
-36 LIGGA
+36 LIGGI

-99 SRGLSQI
+99 NRGLSQI

-129 VNDLKGSLPPGVNDP
+129 VNDLKVTLPPGVNEP

-179 ELELIDGVSKV
+179 ELELVDGVSKV

-196 QEQVFIEISMKR
+196 QEQVFIEVSMKK
-208 LSSLGLSPSTV
+208 LSSIGLSPNTV
-219 FNLLSTQNV
+219 FNLLSTQNI
-228 VSDAGAVRIGSE
+228 VSDAGAIRIGDE
-240 YIRIQPTGEFQNVD
+240 YIRIQPTGEFQSVD
-254 QLGDL
+254 ELGDL
-259 ILTESGAQG
+259 LITESGAQG
-268 LIYLRDVAEI
+268 LIFLKDVAEI
-278 TRGYI
+278 KRGYV

-288 IITFNGHLALNLGVS
+288 IINFNGSLALNVGVS

-311 EVGQRFDRRLAEL
+311 EVGKAFDRRLAEL

-331 VEIAEIYSQPKEVDK
+331 VEISEIYSQPKEVDK
-346 SVSGFVVSLGQAVAI
+346 SVSGFVISLAQAVGI
-361 VIVVLLFFM
+361 VIIVLLFFM

-394 YFAIDLQRI
+394 YLAIDLQRI

-495 SITPFFADIF
+495 SLTPFFADIF
-505 FKGQKNAAGSEDA
+505 FKGQKIKQGEGEEN
-518 DPYNGIIFVVYR
+518 DPYNGIIFVAYKK
-530 RFLQL
+530 FLEF
-535 CMRQA
+535 CMRRA
-540 WFTVIVLVVGLAA
+540 WLTVVVLIVGLGA
-553 SVYGFGFVK
+553 SVYGFTLVK
-562 QAFFPSS
+562 QSFFPSS
-569 TTPMFQA
+569 TTPIFQL
-576 DIWLPEGTDIR
+576 DVWLPEGTDIR
-587 ATNTKLKALES
+587 ATNDKLKELES
-598 WITQQDGVEHVTTT
+598 WLAEQEHVDHITTT

-634 EITTRVTSYESLDAL
+634 EITTRVDNYEAL
-649 MVKFRAHVEQQFPEV
+649 APLMARFRDHLKANYPEI
-664 NYKLKKIELGP
+664 NYKLKQIELGP

-680 IEARLIGS
+680 IEARIIGS
-688 DPTVLRSLAAEVQGI
+688 DPTVLRTIAAQVMDI
-703 MRDDPGATNIR
+703 MYADPGATNIR
-714 HDWRERTKVL
+714 HDWRERTQVL
-724 EPKFNESQARR
+724 EPQFNESQARR

-750 FSGLSIGVYRDGTTL
+750 FSGMTIGLYRDGTTL
-765 MPIVARLPEEERVDI
+765 MPIVARLPEDERIDI

-791 ALSEFIPLQQ
+791 AQSEFIPLQQ
-801 VTLGY
+801 VTMGY

-825 VMADPDLL
+825 VMADPDIL
-833 GEETAATLQSRLQ
+833 GEETASTLQKRLQ
-846 TKIEALEFP
+846 PQIEAIQMP

-864 EYESSADA
+864 EYESSGDA
-872 QASLFTTMP
+872 QESLFTTMP

-899 EPIIVWCTV
+899 EPLIVWLTV

-914 VTSGLL
+914 VTTGLL
-920 LLDTPF
+920 ALNTPF

-951 IEIEMKLGKDPYV
+951 IEIEMKSGKEAYD
-964 AVVDAALS
+964 AVVDAAVS

-999 MAVTIMFGLGFATVL
+999 MAVTIMFGLGFATIL

-1027 SVRVPN
+1027 KVSVPK
-1033 GREPS
+1033 
-1038 DPSAQGMQE
+1038 
-1047 ATQ
+1047 

>member
-1 MTNSNQTPRADDDI
+1 MSEQNKVPQSDDDV

-25 RVISWMISLIF
+25 RVISWMVSLIF
-36 LIGGA
+36 LIGGI

-99 SRGLSQI
+99 NRGLSQI

-129 VNDLKGSLPPGVNDP
+129 VNDLKVTLPPGVNEP

-179 ELELIDGVSKV
+179 ELELVDGVSKV

-196 QEQVFIEISMKR
+196 QEQVFIEVSMKK
-208 LSSLGLSPSTV
+208 LSSIGLSPNTV
-219 FNLLSTQNV
+219 FNLLSTQNI
-228 VSDAGAVRIGSE
+228 VSDAGAIRIGDE
-240 YIRIQPTGEFQNVD
+240 YIRIQPTGEFQSVD
-254 QLGDL
+254 ELGDL
-259 ILTESGAQG
+259 LITESGAQG
-268 LIYLRDVAEI
+268 LIFLKDVAEI
-278 TRGYI
+278 KRGYV

-288 IITFNGHLALNLGVS
+288 IINFNGSLALNVGVS

-311 EVGQRFDRRLAEL
+311 EVGKAFDRRLAEL

-331 VEIAEIYSQPKEVDK
+331 VEISEIYSQPKEVDK
-346 SVSGFVVSLGQAVAI
+346 SVSGFVISLAQAVGI
-361 VIVVLLFFM
+361 VIIVLLFFM

-394 YFAIDLQRI
+394 YLAIDLQRI

-474 YCGTLFTVLLIS
+474 YCGTLFSVLLIS

-495 SITPFFADIF
+495 SLTPFFADIF
-505 FKGQKNAAGSEDA
+505 FKGQKIKQGEGEEN
-518 DPYNGIIFVVYR
+518 DPYNGIIFVAYKK
-530 RFLQL
+530 FLEF
-535 CMRQA
+535 CMRRA
-540 WFTVIVLVVGLAA
+540 WLTVVVLIVGLGA
-553 SVYGFGFVK
+553 SVYGFTLVK
-562 QAFFPSS
+562 QSFFPSS
-569 TTPMFQA
+569 TTPIFQL
-576 DIWLPEGTDIR
+576 DVWLPEGTDIR
-587 ATNTKLKALES
+587 ATNDKLKELES
-598 WITQQDGVEHVTTT
+598 WLAEQEHVDHITTT

-634 EITTRVTSYESLDAL
+634 EITTRVDNYEAL
-649 MVKFRAHVEQQFPEV
+649 APLMARFRGHLKANYPEI
-664 NYKLKKIELGP
+664 NYKLKQIELGP

-680 IEARLIGS
+680 IEARIIGS
-688 DPTVLRSLAAEVQGI
+688 DPTVLRTIAAQVMDI
-703 MRDDPGATNIR
+703 MYADLGATNIR
-714 HDWRERTKVL
+714 HDWRERTQVL
-724 EPKFNESQARR
+724 EPQFNESQARR

-750 FSGLSIGVYRDGTTL
+750 FSGMTIGLYRDGTTL
-765 MPIVARLPEEERVDI
+765 MPIVARLPEDERIDI

-791 ALSEFIPLQQ
+791 AQSEFIPLQQ
-801 VTLGY
+801 VTMGY

-825 VMADPDLL
+825 VMADPDIL
-833 GEETAATLQSRLQ
+833 GEETASTLQKRLQ
-846 TKIEALEFP
+846 PQIEAIQMP

-864 EYESSADA
+864 EYESSGDA
-872 QASLFTTMP
+872 QESLFTTMP

-899 EPIIVWCTV
+899 EPLIVWLTV

-914 VTSGLL
+914 VTTGLL
-920 LLDTPF
+920 ALNTPF

-951 IEIEMKLGKDPYV
+951 IEIEMKSGKEAYD
-964 AVVDAALS
+964 AVVDAAVS

-999 MAVTIMFGLGFATVL
+999 MAVTIMFGLGFATIL

-1027 SVRVPN
+1027 KVSVPK
-1033 GREPS
+1033 
-1038 DPSAQGMQE
+1038 
-1047 ATQ
+1047 

>member
-1 MTNSNQTPRADDDI
+1 MSEQNKVPQSDDDV

-25 RVISWMISLIF
+25 RVISWMVSLIF
-36 LIGGA
+36 LIGGI

-99 SRGLSQI
+99 NRGLSQI

-129 VNDLKGSLPPGVNDP
+129 VNDLKVTLPPGVNEP

-179 ELELIDGVSKV
+179 ELELVDGVSKV

-196 QEQVFIEISMKR
+196 QEQVFIEVSMKK
-208 LSSLGLSPSTV
+208 LSSIGLSPNTV
-219 FNLLSTQNV
+219 FNLLSTQNI
-228 VSDAGAVRIGSE
+228 VSDAGAIRIGDE
-240 YIRIQPTGEFQNVD
+240 YIRIQPTGEFQSVD
-254 QLGDL
+254 ELGDL
-259 ILTESGAQG
+259 LITESGAQG
-268 LIYLRDVAEI
+268 LIFLKDVAEI
-278 TRGYI
+278 KRGYV

-288 IITFNGHLALNLGVS
+288 IINFNGSLALNVGVS

-311 EVGQRFDRRLAEL
+311 EVGKAFDRRLAEL

-331 VEIAEIYSQPKEVDK
+331 VEISEIYSQPKEVDK
-346 SVSGFVVSLGQAVAI
+346 SVSGFVISLAQAVGI
-361 VIVVLLFFM
+361 VIIVLLFFM

-394 YFAIDLQRI
+394 YLAIDLQRI

-495 SITPFFADIF
+495 SLTPFFADIF
-505 FKGQKNAAGSEDA
+505 FKGQKIKQGEGEEN
-518 DPYNGIIFVVYR
+518 DPYNDIIFVAYKK
-530 RFLQL
+530 FLEF
-535 CMRQA
+535 CMRRA
-540 WFTVIVLVVGLAA
+540 WLTVVVLIVGLGA
-553 SVYGFGFVK
+553 SVYGFTLVK
-562 QAFFPSS
+562 QSFFPSS
-569 TTPMFQA
+569 TTPIFQL
-576 DIWLPEGTDIR
+576 DVWLPEGTDIR
-587 ATNTKLKALES
+587 ATNDKLKELES
-598 WITQQDGVEHVTTT
+598 WLAEQEHVDHITTT

-634 EITTRVTSYESLDAL
+634 EITTRVDNYEAL
-649 MVKFRAHVEQQFPEV
+649 APLMARFRDHLKANYPEI
-664 NYKLKKIELGP
+664 NYKLKQIELGP

-680 IEARLIGS
+680 IEARIIGS
-688 DPTVLRSLAAEVQGI
+688 DPTVLRTIAAQVMDI
-703 MRDDPGATNIR
+703 MYADPSATNIR
-714 HDWRERTKVL
+714 HDWRERTQVL
-724 EPKFNESQARR
+724 EPQFNESQARR

-750 FSGLSIGVYRDGTTL
+750 FSGMTIGLYRDGTTL
-765 MPIVARLPEEERVDI
+765 MPIVARLPEDERIDI

-791 ALSEFIPLQQ
+791 AQSEFIPLQQ
-801 VTLGY
+801 VTMGY

-825 VMADPDLL
+825 VMADPDIL
-833 GEETAATLQSRLQ
+833 GEETASTLQKRLQ
-846 TKIEALEFP
+846 PQIEAIQMP

-864 EYESSADA
+864 EYESSGDA
-872 QASLFTTMP
+872 QESLFTTMP

-899 EPIIVWCTV
+899 EPLIVWLTV

-914 VTSGLL
+914 VTTGLL
-920 LLDTPF
+920 ALNTPF

-951 IEIEMKLGKDPYV
+951 IEIEMKSGKEAYD
-964 AVVDAALS
+964 AVVDAAVS

-999 MAVTIMFGLGFATVL
+999 MAVTIMFGLGFATIL

-1027 SVRVPN
+1027 KVSVPK
-1033 GREPS
+1033 
-1038 DPSAQGMQE
+1038 
-1047 ATQ
+1047 

>member
-1 MTNSNQTPRADDDI
+1 MSDLNKSVPQSDDDV

-25 RVISWMISLIF
+25 RVISWMVALIF
-36 LIGGA
+36 LIGGI

-75 EEVTYPLEKAIQQL
+75 EEVTYPIEKAIQQL

-129 VNDLKGSLPPGVNDP
+129 VNDLKGTLPPGVNEP

-179 ELELIDGVSKV
+179 ELELVDGVSKV

-196 QEQVFIEISMKR
+196 QEQVFIEVSMKK
-208 LSSLGLSPSTV
+208 LSSIGLAPDTV

-228 VSDAGAVRIGSE
+228 VSDAGAIRIGDE
-240 YIRIQPTGEFQNVD
+240 YIRIQPTGEFQSVD
-254 QLGDL
+254 ELGDL
-259 ILTESGAQG
+259 LITESGAQG
-268 LIYLRDVAEI
+268 LIFLKDVADI
-278 TRGYI
+278 KRGYV
-283 EVPSN
+283 EVPNN
-288 IITFNGHLALNLGVS
+288 IINFNGSLALNVGVS
-303 FAQGVNVV
+303 FAEGVNVV
-311 EVGQRFDRRLAEL
+311 EVGKAFDHRLAEL
-324 KYQQPVG
+324 NYQQPVG
-331 VEIAEIYSQPKEVDK
+331 IEISEIYSQPKEVDK
-346 SVSGFVVSLGQAVAI
+346 SVSGFVVSLAQAVGI
-361 VIVVLLFFM
+361 VIIVLLFFM

-394 YFAIDLQRI
+394 YLAIDLQRI

-495 SITPFFADIF
+495 SLTPFFADIF
-505 FKGQKNAAGSEDA
+505 FKGQKIKQGEGEEN
-518 DPYNGIIFVVYR
+518 DPYNGVIFVIYKK
-530 RFLQL
+530 FLQF
-535 CMRQA
+535 CMRRA
-540 WFTVIVLVVGLAA
+540 WFTVVVLIAGLAA
-553 SVYGFGFVK
+553 SVYGFTFVK

-569 TTPMFQA
+569 TTPIFQL
-576 DIWLPEGTDIR
+576 DVWMPEGTDIR
-587 ATNTKLKALES
+587 ATNTTLKELES
-598 WITQQDGVEHVTTT
+598 WLAKQEHVDHITTT

-634 EITTRVTSYESLDAL
+634 EITTRMENYEAL
-649 MVKFRAHVEQQFPEV
+649 KPLMAKFREYLKANYPEI
-664 NYKLKKIELGP
+664 NYKLKQIELGP

-680 IEARLIGS
+680 IEARIIGS
-688 DPTVLRSLAAEVQGI
+688 DPTVLRTIAAQVKDI
-703 MRDDPGATNIR
+703 MYADPQATNIR
-714 HDWRERTKVL
+714 HDWRERTQVL
-724 EPKFNESQARR
+724 EPQFNESQARR

-750 FSGLSIGVYRDGTTL
+750 FSGMTIGLYRDGTTL
-765 MPIVARLPEEERVDI
+765 MPIVARLPEDERIDI

-791 ALSEFIPLQQ
+791 AQSEFIPLQQ
-801 VTLGY
+801 VTMGY

-825 VMADPDLL
+825 VMADPDIL
-833 GEETAATLQSRLQ
+833 GEETASTLQKRLQ
-846 TKIEALEFP
+846 PQIEAIQMP

-864 EYESSADA
+864 EYESSGDA
-872 QASLFTTMP
+872 QESLFTTMP

-899 EPIIVWCTV
+899 EPLIVWLTV

-914 VTSGLL
+914 VTTGLL
-920 LLDTPF
+920 ALNTPF

-951 IEIEMKLGKDPYV
+951 IEIEMKSGKEAYD
-964 AVVDAALS
+964 AVVDAAVS

-1027 SVRVPN
+1027 KVAVPKQ
-1033 GREPS
+1033 
-1038 DPSAQGMQE
+1038 A
-1047 ATQ
+1047 

>member
-1 MTNSNQTPRADDDI
+1 MSDKPVVSPQSDDEV

-36 LIGGA
+36 LIGGV

-129 VNDLKGSLPPGVNDP
+129 VNDLKGQLPPGVNAP

-179 ELELIDGVSKV
+179 ELELVDGVSKV
-190 SVSGQQ
+190 SVTGQQ

-208 LSSLGLSPSTV
+208 LSSLGLSPTTV

-228 VSDAGAVRIGSE
+228 VSDAGAIRIGDE
-240 YIRIQPTGEFQNVD
+240 YIRIHPTGEFQNVD

-259 ILTESGAQG
+259 IITESGAQG
-268 LIYLRDVAEI
+268 LIYLRDVADI
-278 TRGYI
+278 KRGYV
-283 EVPSN
+283 EVPNN
-288 IITFNGHLALNLGVS
+288 IINFNGKLALNVGVS

-311 EVGQRFDRRLAEL
+311 EVGKSFDRRLAEL

-331 VEIAEIYSQPKEVDK
+331 IDISEIYSQPKEVDK

-361 VIVVLLFFM
+361 VIIVLLFFM

-387 GTFIFMK
+387 GTFIFMQ
-394 YFAIDLQRI
+394 YFKIDLQRI

-432 GRTRLQA
+432 GRTRMQA

-466 LSEDSTGE
+466 LSEDATGE

-495 SITPFFADIF
+495 SLTPFFADMF
-505 FKGQKNAAGSEDA
+505 FKGQKVNVSESGEEV
-518 DPYNGIIFVVYR
+518 DPYNGMIFVVYKN
-530 RFLQL
+530 FLEF
-535 CMRQA
+535 CMKRA
-540 WFTVIVLVVGLAA
+540 WLTMIVLVVGLGV
-553 SVYGFGFVK
+553 SLYGFTLVK

-598 WITQQDGVEHVTTT
+598 WLSQQDDVEHITTT

-634 EITTRVTSYESLDAL
+634 EITTRVTSYEALDAL
-649 MVKFRAHVEQQFPEV
+649 MAKFRQHVKENFPEI
-664 NYKLKKIELGP
+664 NYKLKQIELGP

-680 IEARLIGS
+680 IEARIIGS
-688 DPTVLRSLAAEVQGI
+688 DPTVLRSIAAQVMDI
-703 MRDDPGATNIR
+703 MYADAGATNVR

-724 EPKFNESQARR
+724 EPQFNESQARR
-735 YGITKSDVDDFLSMS
+735 YGITKSDVDDFLAMS
-750 FSGLSIGVYRDGTTL
+750 FSGMAIGIYRDGTTL
-765 MPIVARLPEEERVDI
+765 MPIVARLPDEERVDI

-806 DMRWED
+806 ELLWED

-819 RKRMLT
+819 RKRVLT
-825 VMADPDLL
+825 VMADPDIL
-833 GEETAATLQSRLQ
+833 GEETASTLQKRLMPQ
-846 TKIEALEFP
+846 IEAIQLP

-864 EYESSADA
+864 EYESSRDA

-888 LITVFLFNSIK
+888 LITVFLFNSVK
-899 EPIIVWCTV
+899 EPLIVWLTV
-908 PLALIG
+908 PLAVIG
-914 VTSGLL
+914 VTTGLL
-920 LLDTPF
+920 ALNTPF

-939 MVLKNGIVLLDQ
+939 MLLKNGIVLLDQ
-951 IEIEMKLGKDPYV
+951 IEIEMKSGKDPYV

-987 MIPLLPDIFFKP
+987 MVPLLPDIFFKP
-999 MAVTIMFGLGFATVL
+999 MAVTIMFGLGFATIL

-1027 SVRVPN
+1027 KVAVPK
-1033 GREPS
+1033 
-1038 DPSAQGMQE
+1038 
-1047 ATQ
+1047 

>member
-1 MTNSNQTPRADDDI
+1 MSEQNKVPQSDDDV

-25 RVISWMISLIF
+25 RVISWMVSLIF
-36 LIGGA
+36 LIGGI

-99 SRGLSQI
+99 NRGLSQI

-129 VNDLKGSLPPGVNDP
+129 VNDLKVTLPPGVNEP

-179 ELELIDGVSKV
+179 ELELVDGVSKV

-196 QEQVFIEISMKR
+196 QEQVFIEVSMKK
-208 LSSLGLSPSTV
+208 LSSIGLSPNTV
-219 FNLLSTQNV
+219 FNLLSTQNI
-228 VSDAGAVRIGSE
+228 VSDAGAIRIGDE
-240 YIRIQPTGEFQNVD
+240 YIRIQPTGEFQSVD
-254 QLGDL
+254 ELGDL
-259 ILTESGAQG
+259 LITESGAQG
-268 LIYLRDVAEI
+268 LIFLKDVAEI
-278 TRGYI
+278 KRGYV

-288 IITFNGHLALNLGVS
+288 IINFNGSLALNVGVS

-311 EVGQRFDRRLAEL
+311 EVGKAFDRRLAEL

-331 VEIAEIYSQPKEVDK
+331 VEISEIYSQPKEVDK
-346 SVSGFVVSLGQAVAI
+346 SVSGFVISLAQAVGI
-361 VIVVLLFFM
+361 VIIVLLFFM

-394 YFAIDLQRI
+394 YLAIDLQRI

-495 SITPFFADIF
+495 SLTPFFADIF
-505 FKGQKNAAGSEDA
+505 FKGQKIKQGEEN
-518 DPYNGIIFVVYR
+518 DPYNGIIFVAYKK
-530 RFLQL
+530 FLEF
-535 CMRQA
+535 CMRRA
-540 WFTVIVLVVGLAA
+540 WLTVVVLIVGLGA
-553 SVYGFGFVK
+553 SVYGFTLVK
-562 QAFFPSS
+562 QSFFPSS
-569 TTPMFQA
+569 TTPIFQL
-576 DIWLPEGTDIR
+576 DVWLPEGTDIR
-587 ATNTKLKALES
+587 ATNDKLKELES
-598 WITQQDGVEHVTTT
+598 WLAEQEHVDHITTT

-634 EITTRVTSYESLDAL
+634 EITTRVDNYEAL
-649 MVKFRAHVEQQFPEV
+649 APLMARFRDHLKANYPEI
-664 NYKLKKIELGP
+664 NYKLKQIELGP

-680 IEARLIGS
+680 IEARIIGS
-688 DPTVLRSLAAEVQGI
+688 DPTVLRTIAAQVMDI
-703 MRDDPGATNIR
+703 MYADPGATNIR
-714 HDWRERTKVL
+714 HDWRERTQVL
-724 EPKFNESQARR
+724 EPQFNESQARR

-750 FSGLSIGVYRDGTTL
+750 FSGMTIGLYRDGTTL
-765 MPIVARLPEEERVDI
+765 MPIVARLPEDERIDI

-791 ALSEFIPLQQ
+791 AQSEFIPLQQ
-801 VTLGY
+801 VTMGY

-825 VMADPDLL
+825 VMADPDIL
-833 GEETAATLQSRLQ
+833 GEETASTLQKRLQ
-846 TKIEALEFP
+846 PQIEAIQMP

-864 EYESSADA
+864 EYESSGDA
-872 QASLFTTMP
+872 QESLFTTMP

-899 EPIIVWCTV
+899 EPLIVWLTV

-914 VTSGLL
+914 VTTGLL
-920 LLDTPF
+920 ALNTPF

-951 IEIEMKLGKDPYV
+951 IEIEMKSGKEAYD
-964 AVVDAALS
+964 AVVDAAVS

-999 MAVTIMFGLGFATVL
+999 MAVTIMFGLGFATIL

-1027 SVRVPN
+1027 KVSVPK
-1033 GREPS
+1033 
-1038 DPSAQGMQE
+1038 
-1047 ATQ
+1047 

>member
-1 MTNSNQTPRADDDI
+1 MSEHKNNSPQSDDDV

-75 EEVTYPLEKAIQQL
+75 EEVTYPIEKAIQQL

-106 TVTMKNN
+106 TVSMKNN

-129 VNDLKGSLPPGVNDP
+129 VNDLKGQLPPGVNDP
-144 QVIDDFGDVY
+144 SVIDDFGDVY

-190 SVSGQQ
+190 SVSGEQ

-208 LSSLGLSPSTV
+208 LSTLGIAPNTV

-228 VSDAGAVRIGSE
+228 VSDAGAIRIGDE
-240 YIRIQPTGEFQNVD
+240 YIRIHPTGEFKNVD

-259 ILTESGAQG
+259 IITESGAQG
-268 LIYLRDVAEI
+268 LIYLKDVADI
-278 TRGYI
+278 TRGYV

-288 IITFNGHLALNLGVS
+288 IVTFNGELALNLGVS

-331 VEIAEIYSQPKEVDK
+331 VEISEIYSQPKEVDK

-361 VIVVLLFFM
+361 VIIVLLFFM

-432 GRTRLQA
+432 GRTRMQA

-466 LSEDSTGE
+466 LSEDATGE
-474 YCGTLFTVLLIS
+474 YCGTLFSVLLIS

-495 SITPFFADIF
+495 SLTPFFADIF
-505 FKGQKNAAGSEDA
+505 FKGQKFKQDGAES
-518 DPYNGIIFVVYR
+518 DPYNGMIFVVYKG
-530 RFLQL
+530 FLEF
-535 CMRQA
+535 CMKRA
-540 WFTVIVLVVGLAA
+540 WLTVVVLILGLAA
-553 SVYGFGFVK
+553 SIVGFTQVK
-562 QAFFPSS
+562 QSFFPSS
-569 TTPMFQA
+569 TTPIFQA

-598 WITQQDGVEHVTTT
+598 WLSDQEGVEHITTT

-634 EITTRVTSYESLDAL
+634 EITTRVADYEQLASL
-649 MVKFRAHVEQQFPEV
+649 MTNFRLHLEDKFPEI
-664 NYKLKKIELGP
+664 NYKLKQIELGP

-680 IEARLIGS
+680 IEARIIGS
-688 DPTVLRSLAAEVQGI
+688 DPTVLRGI
-703 MRDDPGATNIR
+703 AKQVEDIMHADPGTTNIR

-724 EPKFNESQARR
+724 EPQFNESQARR
-735 YGITKSDVDDFLSMS
+735 YGISKSDVDEFLAMS
-750 FSGLSIGVYRDGTTL
+750 FSGKSIGVYRDGTTL
-765 MPIVARLPEEERVDI
+765 MPIVARLPEDERVDI

-791 ALSEFIPLQQ
+791 ALSEYIPLQQ
-801 VTLGY
+801 VTMGY
-806 DMRWED
+806 DIRWED

-825 VMADPDLL
+825 VFADPDLL
-833 GEETAATLQSRLQ
+833 GEETAATLQTRLMPQ
-846 TKIEALEFP
+846 IEAIELP

-864 EYESSADA
+864 EYESSGDA
-872 QASLFTTMP
+872 QESLFTTMP

-888 LITVFLFNSIK
+888 LVTVFLFNSVK
-899 EPIIVWCTV
+899 EPLIVWLTV
-908 PLALIG
+908 PLAIIG
-914 VTSGLL
+914 VTTGLL
-920 LLDTPF
+920 ALNTPF

-939 MVLKNGIVLLDQ
+939 MLLKNGIVLLDQ
-951 IEIEMKLGKDPYV
+951 IEIEMHSGKDPYV

-1027 SVRVPN
+1027 KVKVPN
-1033 GREPS
+1033 
-1038 DPSAQGMQE
+1038 
-1047 ATQ
+1047 

>member
-1 MTNSNQTPRADDDI
+1 MSEQNKVPQSDDDV

-25 RVISWMISLIF
+25 RVISWMVSLIF
-36 LIGGA
+36 LIGGI

-99 SRGLSQI
+99 NRGLSQI

-129 VNDLKGSLPPGVNDP
+129 VNDLKVTLPPGVNEP

-179 ELELIDGVSKV
+179 ELELVDGVSKV

-196 QEQVFIEISMKR
+196 QEQVFIEVSMKK
-208 LSSLGLSPSTV
+208 LSSIGLSPNTV
-219 FNLLSTQNV
+219 FNLLSTQNI
-228 VSDAGAVRIGSE
+228 VSDAGAIRIGDE
-240 YIRIQPTGEFQNVD
+240 YIRIQPTGEFQSVD
-254 QLGDL
+254 ELGDL
-259 ILTESGAQG
+259 LITESGAQG
-268 LIYLRDVAEI
+268 LIFLKDVAEI
-278 TRGYI
+278 KRGYV

-288 IITFNGHLALNLGVS
+288 IINFNGSLALNVGVS

-311 EVGQRFDRRLAEL
+311 EVGKAFDRRLAEL

-331 VEIAEIYSQPKEVDK
+331 VEISEIYSQPKEVDK
-346 SVSGFVVSLGQAVAI
+346 SVSGFVISLAQAVGI
-361 VIVVLLFFM
+361 VIIVLLFFM
-370 GLRSGLLIGLI
+370 GLSSGLLIGLI

-394 YFAIDLQRI
+394 YLAIDLQRI

-495 SITPFFADIF
+495 SLTPFFADIF
-505 FKGQKNAAGSEDA
+505 FKGQKIKQGEGEEN
-518 DPYNGIIFVVYR
+518 DPYNGIIFVAYKK
-530 RFLQL
+530 FLEF
-535 CMRQA
+535 CMRRA
-540 WFTVIVLVVGLAA
+540 WLTVVVLIVGLGA
-553 SVYGFGFVK
+553 SVYGFTLVK
-562 QAFFPSS
+562 QSFFPSS
-569 TTPMFQA
+569 TTPIFQL
-576 DIWLPEGTDIR
+576 DVWLPEGTDIR
-587 ATNTKLKALES
+587 ATNDKLKELES
-598 WITQQDGVEHVTTT
+598 WLAEQEHVDHITTT

-634 EITTRVTSYESLDAL
+634 EITTRVDNYEAL
-649 MVKFRAHVEQQFPEV
+649 APLMARFRDHLKANYPEI
-664 NYKLKKIELGP
+664 NYKLKQIELGP

-680 IEARLIGS
+680 IEARIIGS
-688 DPTVLRSLAAEVQGI
+688 DPTVLRTIAAQVMDI
-703 MRDDPGATNIR
+703 MYADPGATNIR
-714 HDWRERTKVL
+714 HDWRERTQVL
-724 EPKFNESQARR
+724 EPQFNESQARR

-750 FSGLSIGVYRDGTTL
+750 FSGMTIGLYRDGTTL
-765 MPIVARLPEEERVDI
+765 MPIVARLPEDERIDI

-791 ALSEFIPLQQ
+791 AQSEFIPLQQ
-801 VTLGY
+801 VTMGY

-825 VMADPDLL
+825 VMADPDIL
-833 GEETAATLQSRLQ
+833 GEETASTLQKRLQ
-846 TKIEALEFP
+846 PQIEAIQMP

-864 EYESSADA
+864 EYESSGDA
-872 QASLFTTMP
+872 QESLFTTMP

-899 EPIIVWCTV
+899 EPLIVWLTV

-914 VTSGLL
+914 VTTGLL
-920 LLDTPF
+920 ALNTPF

-951 IEIEMKLGKDPYV
+951 IEIEMKSGKEAYD
-964 AVVDAALS
+964 AVVDAAVS

-999 MAVTIMFGLGFATVL
+999 MAVTIMFGLGFATIL

-1027 SVRVPN
+1027 KVSVPK
-1033 GREPS
+1033 
-1038 DPSAQGMQE
+1038 
-1047 ATQ
+1047 

>member
-1 MTNSNQTPRADDDI
+1 MSEQKQTPPENNENQ
-15 TGIAAYFIRN
+15 GVAAYFINN
-25 RVISWMISLIF
+25 RVISWMVSLIF
-36 LIGGA
+36 LIGGT
-41 AAFFGLGRLEDPAFT
+41 AAFFNLGRLEDPAFT

-106 TVTMKNN
+106 TVKMKNN

-129 VNDLKGSLPPGVNDP
+129 VNDLKGALPPGVNP
-144 QVIDDFGDVY
+144 PLVIDDFGDVY
-154 GILLAVTGDGYSYKE
+154 GILLAVTGEGYSYKE

-208 LSSLGLSPSTV
+208 ISTLGISPQTV
-219 FNLLSTQNV
+219 FNLLSTQNL
-228 VSDAGAVRIGSE
+228 VSDAGAIRIGSE
-240 YIRIQPTGEFQNVD
+240 YIRIHPTGEFDDVD
-254 QLGDL
+254 KLGDL
-259 ILTESGAQG
+259 ILSERGAQG
-268 LIYLRDVAEI
+268 LIYLRDVAEVK
-278 TRGYI
+278 RGYV

-288 IITFNGHLALNLGVS
+288 VITFNGKLVLNVGVS

-324 KYQQPVG
+324 KYQQPIG
-331 VEIAEIYSQPKEVDK
+331 IDIAEVYSQPKEVDK

-361 VIVVLLFFM
+361 VIIVLLFFM

-387 GTFIFMK
+387 GTFIFMQ
-394 YFAIDLQRI
+394 YFKIDLQRI

-466 LSEDSTGE
+466 LSEDATGE

-495 SITPFFADIF
+495 SLTPFFADLF
-505 FKGQKNAAGSEDA
+505 FRGQKAPASGEES
-518 DPYNGIIFVVYR
+518 DPYQGFIFVVYR
-530 RFLQL
+530 RFLEF
-535 CMRQA
+535 CMKRA
-540 WFTVIVLVVGLAA
+540 WLTMGVLVLGLAA
-553 SVYGFGFVK
+553 SLYGFTKVK

-569 TTPMFQA
+569 TTPMFMV
-576 DIWLPEGTDIR
+576 DVWMPEGTDIR
-587 ATNTKLKALES
+587 ATDAILLELEKWLS
-598 WITQQDGVEHVTTT
+598 AQESVDSVTTT

-623 YAPEKSYAAYG
+623 YSPEKSYAAYG
-634 EITTRVTSYESLDAL
+634 EIITRVTDYQQLAAL
-649 MVKFRAHVEQQFPEV
+649 MARFRAHLDARYPQI
-664 NYKLKKIELGP
+664 NYKLKQIELGP

-680 IEARLIGS
+680 IEARIVGS
-688 DPTVLRSLAAEVQGI
+688 DPTVLRSIAAQV
-703 MRDDPGATNIR
+703 MDVMYADPGAYNIR

-724 EPKFNESQARR
+724 EPQFNESQARR
-735 YGITKSDVDDFLSMS
+735 YGITKADVDEFLAMS
-750 FSGLSIGVYRDGTTL
+750 FSGKTIGVYRDGTTL

-791 ALSEFIPLQQ
+791 ALSEYIPLQQ

-806 DMRWED
+806 EMRWED
-812 PIIVRKN
+812 PLIVRKN

-833 GEETAATLQSRLQ
+833 GEETAATLQQRLQ
-846 TKIEALEFP
+846 PQIEAIPLP
-855 PGYSLEWGG
+855 PGYFLEWGG
-864 EYESSADA
+864 EYESSGDA
-872 QASLFTTMP
+872 KASLFKTMP
-881 MGYLFMF
+881 LGYLFMF
-888 LITVFLFNSIK
+888 LITVFLFNSVK
-899 EPIIVWCTV
+899 ESLIVWLTV
-908 PLALIG
+908 PLAVIG
-914 VTSGLL
+914 VTTGLL
-920 LLDTPF
+920 ALNTPF

-939 MVLKNGIVLLDQ
+939 MLLKNGIVLLDQ
-951 IEIEMKLGKDPYV
+951 IEIEMHSGKDPYL
-964 AVVDAALS
+964 AVVDASLS
-972 RVRPVCMAAITTILG
+972 RVRPVCMAAVTTILG
-987 MIPLLPDIFFKP
+987 MIPLLPDIFFRP

-1027 SVRVPN
+1027 HVKVP
-1033 GREPS
+1033 
-1038 DPSAQGMQE
+1038 Q
-1047 ATQ
+1047 

>member
-1 MTNSNQTPRADDDI
+1 MSDLNKSAPQSDDDV

-25 RVISWMISLIF
+25 RVISWMVALIF
-36 LIGGA
+36 LIGGI

-75 EEVTYPLEKAIQQL
+75 EEVTYPIEKAIQQL

-129 VNDLKGSLPPGVNDP
+129 VNDLKGTLPPGVNEP

-179 ELELIDGVSKV
+179 ELELVDGVSKV

-196 QEQVFIEISMKR
+196 QEQVFIEVSMKK
-208 LSSLGLSPSTV
+208 LSSIGLAPDTV

-228 VSDAGAVRIGSE
+228 VSDAGAIRIGDE
-240 YIRIQPTGEFQNVD
+240 YIRIQPTGEFQSVEE
-254 QLGDL
+254 LGDL
-259 ILTESGAQG
+259 LITESGAQG
-268 LIYLRDVAEI
+268 LIFLKDVAEI
-278 TRGYI
+278 KRGYV

-288 IITFNGHLALNLGVS
+288 IINFNGSLALNVGVS
-303 FAQGVNVV
+303 FAEGVNVV
-311 EVGQRFDRRLAEL
+311 EVGKAFDHRLAEL
-324 KYQQPVG
+324 KYQKPVG
-331 VEIAEIYSQPKEVDK
+331 IEISEIYSQPKEVDK
-346 SVSGFVVSLGQAVAI
+346 SVSGFVVSLAQAVGI
-361 VIVVLLFFM
+361 VIIVLLFFM

-394 YFAIDLQRI
+394 YLAIDLQRI

-495 SITPFFADIF
+495 SLTPFFADIF
-505 FKGQKNAAGSEDA
+505 FKGQKIKQGEGEEN
-518 DPYNGIIFVVYR
+518 DPYNGVIFVIYKK
-530 RFLQL
+530 FLQF
-535 CMRQA
+535 CMRRA
-540 WFTVIVLVVGLAA
+540 WFTVVVLIAGLAA
-553 SVYGFGFVK
+553 SVYGFTFVK

-569 TTPMFQA
+569 TTPIFQL
-576 DIWLPEGTDIR
+576 DVWMPEGTDIR
-587 ATNTKLKALES
+587 ATNTTLKELES
-598 WITQQDGVEHVTTT
+598 WLAKQEHVDHITTT

-634 EITTRVTSYESLDAL
+634 EITTRMENYEAL
-649 MVKFRAHVEQQFPEV
+649 KPLMAKFREYLKANYPEI
-664 NYKLKKIELGP
+664 NYKLKQIELGP

-680 IEARLIGS
+680 IEARIIGS
-688 DPTVLRSLAAEVQGI
+688 DPTILRTIAAQVKDI
-703 MRDDPGATNIR
+703 MYADPQATNIR
-714 HDWRERTKVL
+714 HDWRERTQVL
-724 EPKFNESQARR
+724 EPQFNESQARR

-750 FSGLSIGVYRDGTTL
+750 FSGMTIGLYRDGTTL
-765 MPIVARLPEEERVDI
+765 MPIVARLPEDERIDI

-791 ALSEFIPLQQ
+791 AQSEFIPLQQ
-801 VTLGY
+801 VTMGY

-825 VMADPDLL
+825 VMADPDIL
-833 GEETAATLQSRLQ
+833 GEETASTLQKRLQ
-846 TKIEALEFP
+846 PQIEAIQMP

-864 EYESSADA
+864 EYESSGDA
-872 QASLFTTMP
+872 QESLFTTMP

-899 EPIIVWCTV
+899 EPLIVWLTV

-914 VTSGLL
+914 VTTGLL
-920 LLDTPF
+920 ALNTPF

-951 IEIEMKLGKDPYV
+951 IEIEMKSGKEAYD
-964 AVVDAALS
+964 AVVDAAVS

-1027 SVRVPN
+1027 KVAVPKQ
-1033 GREPS
+1033 
-1038 DPSAQGMQE
+1038 A
-1047 ATQ
+1047 